1 MRRQRAAART
11 ADKLHK
17 ESAETMLLPEGKE
30 LIQSQT
36 GRFRPYL
43 WCAVSGILLLLEC
56 GGLLGMAVSGWCLPA
71 DPIWWIPALILS
83 CLLFTGFYRWDKLEG
98 KRRYGVFL
106 FTLVYASVLFLTQD
120 AFTSGAKQFLNAA
133 VSAANQ
139 QYRSSVEL
147 FSVSGSASDLN
158 VFLAELTVLLAFVL
172 GAVTVWRPDALVLA
186 VIEFPLLAVFFL
198 FACSPSILPLF
209 ALMFA
214 ALGVLAA
221 SRSWRRRS
229 LWGGDGSEQRRRN
242 LECFENVQK
251 KVLLVVG
258 SAAFL
263 LSISA
268 FYLVSPV
275 LSVQLEK
282 AESAA
287 SRIETG
293 IMEQLLGL
301 LPQTGAGSILMTAET
316 EGRGVQDG
324 ALGDTDGY
332 AVGSLEDLK
341 VTVSEQPAETVY
353 LKGFIGS
360 SYGSNRWQGP
370 SEEHFKSAAMN
381 WRTEDDPMLYIQ
393 NLPFLRTMYAQGS
406 MSSGQDVADQPVTGE
421 PASGQQAAEM
431 TVERLNASSEYTYVP
446 YNAYLNE
453 YYELSGGDGAVLGQ
467 DVQDDIF
474 PFYAEADCSPVLE
487 AWDKNEE
494 NSSVLD
500 RTEASYD
507 AYTQQR
513 YLEVPDGLEDLQAV
527 CAEQDFQW
535 KDEDEWMKEQGLVP
549 EELEKIENFVITY
562 LNEHYTYDIHAGA
575 VPEGEDFLRYFLE
588 ESKTGYS
595 THFATAAVV
604 MFRMC
609 GVPAR
614 YVAGYAA
621 PAELFTAQPD
631 GTYTAVLQAD
641 NSHAW
646 AEVYEPGIGWKP
658 VETTPGALGTKQ
670 EVEMPR
676 TDQERKDPSAADESD
691 SIEPG
696 LLQKLTAFLSEGNLS
711 SVIVLME
718 ISVLVLGAAG
728 LISRRVMK
736 RRIYLGKKKKAG
748 VNENIRNVFCG
759 FYELLLYAG
768 LPESV
773 HSDDP
778 DFCEKALQICAGSGR
793 SAGGAQQGCETVG
806 RDEIAELYMLTLRA
820 VYGREQCGGK
830 ELIKARK
837 ISGKAAASAKR
848 GLRPA
853 KRIRAFLWEGF

>member
-1 MRRQRAAART
+1 
-11 ADKLHK
+11 
-17 ESAETMLLPEGKE
+17 MLMLEGKE

-36 GRFRPYL
+36 GKFRPYL
-43 WCAVSGILLLLEC
+43 WCAVSCILLLHEC
-56 GGLLGMAVSGWCLPA
+56 GGLLGIAVSGWNMPA
-71 DPIWWIPALILS
+71 DPIWWMPALILS

-106 FTLVYASVLFLTQD
+106 FVLVYAVVLFLTQN

-139 QYRSSVEL
+139 QYHSSVEL
-147 FSVSGSASDLN
+147 FSVSGSAADLN
-158 VFLAELTVLLAFVL
+158 LFLAELTVLLAFVL
-172 GAVTVWRPDALVLA
+172 GAVVVWRPDALVLA

-198 FACSPSILPLF
+198 FAGSPSILPLF

-214 ALGVLAA
+214 TLGVLAA
-221 SRSWRRRS
+221 SRSWQRKR
-229 LWGGDGSEQRRRN
+229 LWGEDGSEQRRRN

-251 KVLLVVG
+251 KVLLVAG

-263 LSISA
+263 LSIFA
-268 FYLVSPV
+268 FYLVRPA
-275 LSVQLEK
+275 LSLQLEK
-282 AESAA
+282 AESTA

-341 VTVSEQPAETVY
+341 VTVSEQPADTVY

-360 SYGSNRWQGP
+360 SYGSNRWQAP
-370 SEEHFKSAAMN
+370 SEERFKSAAMN
-381 WRTEDDPMLYIQ
+381 WHTEDDPTLYIQ
-393 NLPFLRTMYAQGS
+393 NLPFLRTMYAQEALS
-406 MSSGQDVADQPVTGE
+406 ADQPA
-421 PASGQQAAEM
+421 ASEM
-431 TVERLNASSEYTYVP
+431 TVERMNASSEYTYVP

-474 PFYAEADCSPVLE
+474 SFYTEANCRSILE
-487 AWDKNEE
+487 EWNKSEE

-500 RTEASYD
+500 RTEGSYD
-507 AYTQQR
+507 AYTQQW
-513 YLEVPDGLEDLQAV
+513 YLEVPDGLDDLQEV
-527 CAEQDFQW
+527 CDAQGFKW
-535 KDEDEWMKEQGLVP
+535 KEEDEWMKEQGLIP

-562 LNEHYTYDIHAGA
+562 LNEHYTYDIHAEA

-631 GTYTAVLQAD
+631 GSYTAVLQAD

-646 AEVYEPGIGWKP
+646 VEVYEPEIGWKP
-658 VETTPGALGTKQ
+658 VETTPGALGMKQ

-676 TDQERKDPSAADESD
+676 TDQERKDSSAADGAD
-691 SIEPG
+691 SAEPG
-696 LLQKLTAFLSEGNLS
+696 LIQKLMAFLSEDNLG
-711 SVIVLME
+711 SVILLME
-718 ISVLVLGAAG
+718 MTVVILGTAG
-728 LISRRVMK
+728 LIVRRVIK
-736 RRIYLGKKKKAG
+736 RRVYLGKRKKAG
-748 VNENIRNVFCG
+748 TNENIRNVFRG

-768 LPESV
+768 MSESV

-778 DFCEKALQICAGSGR
+778 QFARKALRVCAGGGKSSGK
-793 SAGGAQQGCETVG
+793 SETVTQ
-806 RDEIAELYMLTLRA
+806 DEIEELYMMTLRA
-820 VYGREQCGGK
+820 VYGKEQCSDK
-830 ELIKARK
+830 ELIKSRK
-837 ISGKAAASAKR
+837 IFRKAAVSVKR
-848 GLRPA
+848 NLRPA
-853 KRIRAFLWEGF
+853 KRVWAFLWEGF

>member
-1 MRRQRAAART
+1 
-11 ADKLHK
+11 
-17 ESAETMLLPEGKE
+17 MLLLEGKE

-36 GRFRPYL
+36 GKFRPYL
-43 WCAVSGILLLLEC
+43 WCGVSCVLLLLEC
-56 GGLLGMAVSGWCLPA
+56 GGLLGIAVSGWNMPA
-71 DPIWWIPALILS
+71 DPIWWMPALILS

-106 FTLVYASVLFLTQD
+106 FVLVYAVVLFLTQN

-139 QYRSSVEL
+139 QYHSSVEL
-147 FSVSGSASDLN
+147 FSVSGSAADLN
-158 VFLAELTVLLAFVL
+158 LFLAELTVLLAFVL
-172 GAVTVWRPDALVLA
+172 GAVVVWRPDALVLA

-198 FACSPSILPLF
+198 FAGSPSILPLF

-214 ALGVLAA
+214 TLGVLAA
-221 SRSWRRRS
+221 SRSYRRGA
-229 LWGGDGSEQRRRN
+229 LWGEQGSGQRRRN

-251 KVLLVVG
+251 KVLLVAG

-263 LSISA
+263 LSIFA
-268 FYLVSPV
+268 FYLVRPA

-282 AESAA
+282 AESTV

-293 IMEQLLGL
+293 IMERLLGL

-332 AVGSLEDLK
+332 TVGSLEDLK
-341 VTVSEQPAETVY
+341 VTVSEQPADTVY

-360 SYGSNRWQGP
+360 SYGSNRWQSP
-370 SEEHFKSAAMN
+370 SEERFKSAAMN
-381 WRTEDDPMLYIQ
+381 WHTEDDPALYIQ
-393 NLPFLRTMYAQGS
+393 NLPFLRAMYAQES
-406 MSSGQDVADQPVTGE
+406 MSSGHAALDQPAPGE
-421 PASGQQAAEM
+421 SASGRLAAEM

-474 PFYAEADCSPVLE
+474 SFYTEADFRSILE
-487 AWDKNEE
+487 AWNENEE

-500 RTEASYD
+500 RTEGSYD
-507 AYTQQR
+507 AYTQQW
-513 YLEVPDGLEDLQAV
+513 YLEVPDGLDDLQEV
-527 CAEQDFQW
+527 CDAQGFKW
-535 KDEDEWMKEQGLVP
+535 KEEDEWMKEQGLIP
-549 EELEKIENFVITY
+549 EELEEIENFVVTY
-562 LNEHYTYDIHAGA
+562 LNEHYTYDIHAEA

-621 PAELFTAQPD
+621 PAELFTAQSD
-631 GTYTAVLQAD
+631 GFYTAVLQAD

-646 AEVYEPGIGWKP
+646 VEVYEPGIGWKP

-676 TDQERKDPSAADESD
+676 TDQDREENTAENTLDDSQGSFLQRLLSA
-691 SIEPG
+691 
-696 LLQKLTAFLSEGNLS
+696 LTDGNLS
-711 SVIVLME
+711 SVILLME
-718 ISVLVLGAAG
+718 MTVIFAGAAA
-728 LISRRVMK
+728 LVIRRKMK
-736 RRIYLGKKKKAG
+736 RRLYFGKKKKAG
-748 VNENIRNVFCG
+748 TNENIRNIFCG

-768 LPESV
+768 LPGNV

-778 DFCEKALQICAGSGR
+778 QFAGKALQVCAGGGKSSGK
-793 SAGGAQQGCETVG
+793 SETVTQ
-806 RDEIAELYMLTLRA
+806 DEIEELYSLTLRA
-820 VYGREQCGGK
+820 VYNNEQCSDK
-830 ELIKARK
+830 ELIKSRN
-837 ISGKAAASAKR
+837 IFRKAAASVKR
-848 GLRPA
+848 NLRPA
-853 KRIRAFLWEGF
+853 KRIWAFLWEGF

>member
-1 MRRQRAAART
+1 MRHTEKRGGSRLRRQGAAAQT

-17 ESAETMLLPEGKE
+17 ESAETMLLLEGKE

-36 GRFRPYL
+36 GKFRPYL
-43 WCAVSGILLLLEC
+43 WCAVSCVLLLLEC
-56 GGLLGMAVSGWCLPA
+56 GGLLGIAVSGWNMPA
-71 DPIWWIPALILS
+71 DPLWWMPALILS
-83 CLLFTGFYRWDKLEG
+83 CLLFTGFCRWDKLEG

-106 FTLVYASVLFLTQD
+106 FVLVYAVVLFLTQN

-139 QYRSSVEL
+139 QYHSSVEL
-147 FSVSGSASDLN
+147 FSVSGSVADLN
-158 VFLAELTVLLAFVL
+158 LFLAELTVLLAFVL
-172 GAVTVWRPDALVLA
+172 GAVVVWRPDALVLA

-198 FACSPSILPLF
+198 FAGSPSILPLF

-214 ALGVLAA
+214 TLGVLVA
-221 SRSWRRRS
+221 SRSWQRRS
-229 LWGGDGSEQRRRN
+229 LWGEDGSEQLRRN

-251 KVLLVVG
+251 KVLLVAG

-263 LSISA
+263 LSIFA
-268 FYLVSPV
+268 FYLVRPA
-275 LSVQLEK
+275 LSLQLEK
-282 AESAA
+282 AEGTA

-293 IMEQLLGL
+293 IMEQLLGQ

-341 VTVSEQPAETVY
+341 VTVSEQPADTVY

-360 SYGSNRWQGP
+360 SYGSNRWQSP
-370 SEEHFKSAAMN
+370 SEERFKSAMMN
-381 WRTEDDPMLYIQ
+381 WHTEDDPTLYIQ
-393 NLPFLRTMYAQGS
+393 NLPFLRTMYAQEALS
-406 MSSGQDVADQPVTGE
+406 ADQP
-421 PASGQQAAEM
+421 AAAEM

-474 PFYAEADCSPVLE
+474 FFYTETDCRSILE
-487 AWDKNEE
+487 EWNKSEE
-494 NSSVLD
+494 NSSVLN
-500 RTEASYD
+500 RTEGSYD
-507 AYTQQR
+507 AYTQQW
-513 YLEVPDGLEDLQAV
+513 YLEVLDGLDNLQEV
-527 CAEQDFQW
+527 CDAQGFKW
-535 KDEDEWMKEQGLVP
+535 KEEDEWMKEQGLIP

-562 LNEHYTYDIHAGA
+562 LNEHYTYDIHAEA

-621 PAELFTAQPD
+621 PTQLFTAQPD
-631 GTYTAVLQAD
+631 GFYTAVLQAD

-646 AEVYEPGIGWKP
+646 VEVYEPEIGWKP
-658 VETTPGALGTKQ
+658 VETTPGALGMKQ
-670 EVEMPR
+670 EVKMPR
-676 TDQERKDPSAADESD
+676 TDQEREESTVENTPDDSRNSFMQRLLSA
-691 SIEPG
+691 
-696 LLQKLTAFLSEGNLS
+696 LTDGNLS
-711 SVIVLME
+711 SVILLME
-718 ISVLVLGAAG
+718 MTVIFAGAAVLV
-728 LISRRVMK
+728 IRRKMK
-736 RRIYLGKKKKAG
+736 RRLYLGKKKKAG
-748 VNENIRNVFCG
+748 TNENISNIFCG

-768 LPESV
+768 LPGDV

-778 DFCEKALQICAGSGR
+778 QFAGKAMRVCAGDGKSSGK
-793 SAGGAQQGCETVG
+793 SETVTQ
-806 RDEIAELYMLTLRA
+806 DEIVELYTLTLKA
-820 VYGREQCGGK
+820 VYDKGQCSEK
-830 ELIKARK
+830 ELIKSRK
-837 ISGKAAASAKR
+837 VFRKAAASVKR
-848 GLRPA
+848 NLRPE
-853 KRIRAFLWEGF
+853 KRIWAFLWEGF

>member
-1 MRRQRAAART
+1 MRRQGAAAQT

-17 ESAETMLLPEGKE
+17 ESAETMLMLEGKE

-36 GRFRPYL
+36 GKFRPYL
-43 WCAVSGILLLLEC
+43 WCAVSCILLLLEC
-56 GGLLGMAVSGWCLPA
+56 GGLLGIAVSGWNMPA
-71 DPIWWIPALILS
+71 DPIWWMPALILS

-106 FTLVYASVLFLTQD
+106 FVLVYAVVLFLTQN

-139 QYRSSVEL
+139 QYHSSVEL
-147 FSVSGSASDLN
+147 FSVSGSAADLN
-158 VFLAELTVLLAFVL
+158 LFLAELTVLLAFVL
-172 GAVTVWRPDALVLA
+172 GAVVVWRPDALVLA

-198 FACSPSILPLF
+198 FAGSPSILPLF

-214 ALGVLAA
+214 TLGVLAA
-221 SRSWRRRS
+221 SRSWQRKR
-229 LWGGDGSEQRRRN
+229 LWGEDGSEQRRRN

-251 KVLLVVG
+251 KVLLVAG

-263 LSISA
+263 LSIFA
-268 FYLVSPV
+268 FYLVRPA
-275 LSVQLEK
+275 LSLQLEK
-282 AESAA
+282 AESTA

-341 VTVSEQPAETVY
+341 VTVSEQPADTVY

-360 SYGSNRWQGP
+360 SYGSNRWQAP
-370 SEEHFKSAAMN
+370 SEERFKSAAMN
-381 WRTEDDPMLYIQ
+381 WHTEDDPTLYIQ
-393 NLPFLRTMYAQGS
+393 NLPFLRTMYAQEALS
-406 MSSGQDVADQPVTGE
+406 ADQPA
-421 PASGQQAAEM
+421 ASEM
-431 TVERLNASSEYTYVP
+431 TVERMNASSEYTYVP

-474 PFYAEADCSPVLE
+474 SFYTEANCRSILE
-487 AWDKNEE
+487 EWNKSEE

-500 RTEASYD
+500 RTEGSYD
-507 AYTQQR
+507 AYTQQW
-513 YLEVPDGLEDLQAV
+513 YLEVPDGLDDLQEV
-527 CAEQDFQW
+527 CDAQGFKW
-535 KDEDEWMKEQGLVP
+535 KEEDEWMKEQGLIP

-562 LNEHYTYDIHAGA
+562 LNEHYTYDIHAEA

-631 GTYTAVLQAD
+631 GSYTAVLQAD

-646 AEVYEPGIGWKP
+646 VEVYEPEIGWKP
-658 VETTPGALGTKQ
+658 VETTPGALGMKQ

-676 TDQERKDPSAADESD
+676 TDQEREESTAENTPDDSRNSFMQRLLSA
-691 SIEPG
+691 
-696 LLQKLTAFLSEGNLS
+696 LTDGNLS
-711 SVIVLME
+711 SVILLME
-718 ISVLVLGAAG
+718 MTVIFAGAAVLV
-728 LISRRVMK
+728 IRRKMK
-736 RRIYLGKKKKAG
+736 RRLYLGKKKKAG
-748 VNENIRNVFCG
+748 TNENIRNIFCG

-768 LPESV
+768 LPGDV

-778 DFCEKALQICAGSGR
+778 QFAGKAMRVCAGDGKSSGK
-793 SAGGAQQGCETVG
+793 SETVT
-806 RDEIAELYMLTLRA
+806 RDEIVELYTLTLKA
-820 VYGREQCGGK
+820 VYDKGQCSEK
-830 ELIKARK
+830 ELIKSRK
-837 ISGKAAASAKR
+837 VFRKAAASVKR
-848 GLRPA
+848 NLRPE
-853 KRIRAFLWEGF
+853 KRIWAFLWEGF

>member
-1 MRRQRAAART
+1 
-11 ADKLHK
+11 
-17 ESAETMLLPEGKE
+17 MLMLEGKE

-36 GRFRPYL
+36 GKFRPYL
-43 WCAVSGILLLLEC
+43 WCAVSCILLLLEC
-56 GGLLGMAVSGWCLPA
+56 GGLLGIAVSGWNMPA
-71 DPIWWIPALILS
+71 DPIWWMPALILS

-106 FTLVYASVLFLTQD
+106 FVLVYAVVLFLTQN

-139 QYRSSVEL
+139 QYHSSVEL
-147 FSVSGSASDLN
+147 FSVSGSAADLN
-158 VFLAELTVLLAFVL
+158 LFLAELTVLFAFVL
-172 GAVTVWRPDALVLA
+172 GAVIVWRPDALVLA

-198 FACSPSILPLF
+198 FAGSPSILPLF

-214 ALGVLAA
+214 TLGVLAA
-221 SRSWRRRS
+221 SRSWQRRS
-229 LWGGDGSEQRRRN
+229 LWGEDGSEQRRRN

-251 KVLLVVG
+251 KVLLVAG

-263 LSISA
+263 LSIFA
-268 FYLVSPV
+268 FYLVRPA
-275 LSVQLEK
+275 LSLQLEK
-282 AESAA
+282 AESTA

-341 VTVSEQPAETVY
+341 VTVSEQPADTVY

-360 SYGSNRWQGP
+360 SYGSNRWQSP
-370 SEEHFKSAAMN
+370 SEERFKRAAMN
-381 WRTEDDPMLYIQ
+381 WQTEDDPTLYIQ
-393 NLPFLRTMYAQGS
+393 NLPFLRTMYAQEALS
-406 MSSGQDVADQPVTGE
+406 ADQPA
-421 PASGQQAAEM
+421 ASEM
-431 TVERLNASSEYTYVP
+431 TVERMNASSEYTYVP

-474 PFYAEADCSPVLE
+474 SFYTEANCRSILE
-487 AWDKNEE
+487 EWNKSEE

-500 RTEASYD
+500 RTEGSYD
-507 AYTQQR
+507 AYTQQW
-513 YLEVPDGLEDLQAV
+513 YLEVPDGLDDLQEV
-527 CAEQDFQW
+527 CDAQGFKW
-535 KDEDEWMKEQGLVP
+535 KEEDEWMKEQGLIP

-562 LNEHYTYDIHAGA
+562 LNEHYTYDIHAEA

-631 GTYTAVLQAD
+631 GSYTAVLQAD

-646 AEVYEPGIGWKP
+646 VEVYEPEIGWKP
-658 VETTPGALGTKQ
+658 VETTPGALGMKQ

-676 TDQERKDPSAADESD
+676 TDQERKDSSAADGAD
-691 SIEPG
+691 SAEPG
-696 LLQKLTAFLSEGNLS
+696 LIQKLMAFLSEDNLG
-711 SVIVLME
+711 SVILLME
-718 ISVLVLGAAG
+718 MTVVILGTAG
-728 LISRRVMK
+728 LIVRRVIK
-736 RRIYLGKKKKAG
+736 RRVYLGKRKKAG
-748 VNENIRNVFCG
+748 TNENIRNVFRG

-768 LPESV
+768 MSESV

-778 DFCEKALQICAGSGR
+778 QFARKALRVCAGGGKSSGK
-793 SAGGAQQGCETVG
+793 SETVTQ
-806 RDEIAELYMLTLRA
+806 DEIEELYMMTLRA
-820 VYGREQCGGK
+820 VYGKEQCSDK
-830 ELIKARK
+830 ELIKSRK
-837 ISGKAAASAKR
+837 IFRKAAVSVKR
-848 GLRPA
+848 NLRPA
-853 KRIRAFLWEGF
+853 KRVWAFLWEGF

>member
-1 MRRQRAAART
+1 
-11 ADKLHK
+11 
-17 ESAETMLLPEGKE
+17 MLLLEGKE

-36 GRFRPYL
+36 GKFRPYL
-43 WCAVSGILLLLEC
+43 WCGVSCVLLLLEC
-56 GGLLGMAVSGWCLPA
+56 GGLLGIAVSGWNMPA
-71 DPIWWIPALILS
+71 DPIWWMPALILS

-106 FTLVYASVLFLTQD
+106 FVLVYAVVLFLTQN

-139 QYRSSVEL
+139 QYHSSVEL
-147 FSVSGSASDLN
+147 FSVSGSAADLN
-158 VFLAELTVLLAFVL
+158 LFLAELTVLLAFVL
-172 GAVTVWRPDALVLA
+172 GAVVVWRPDALVLA

-198 FACSPSILPLF
+198 FAGSPSILPLF

-214 ALGVLAA
+214 TLGVLAA
-221 SRSWRRRS
+221 SRSYRRGA
-229 LWGGDGSEQRRRN
+229 LWGEQGSGQRRRN

-251 KVLLVVG
+251 KVLLVAG

-263 LSISA
+263 LSIFA
-268 FYLVSPV
+268 FYLVRPA

-282 AESAA
+282 AESTA

-293 IMEQLLGL
+293 IMERLLGL

-341 VTVSEQPAETVY
+341 VTVSGQPTDTVY

-360 SYGSNRWQGP
+360 SYGSNRWQSP
-370 SEEHFKSAAMN
+370 SEERFKSAAMN
-381 WRTEDDPMLYIQ
+381 WHTEDDPTLYIQ
-393 NLPFLRTMYAQGS
+393 NLPFLRTMYAQES
-406 MSSGQDVADQPVTGE
+406 MSSGHAALDQPAPGE
-421 PASGQQAAEM
+421 SASGRLAAEM

-474 PFYAEADCSPVLE
+474 SFYTEADCRSILE
-487 AWDKNEE
+487 AWNENEE
-494 NSSVLD
+494 NSGVLD
-500 RTEASYD
+500 RTEGAYD
-507 AYTQQR
+507 AYTQQW
-513 YLEVPDGLEDLQAV
+513 YLEVPDGLDDLQEV
-527 CAEQDFQW
+527 CDAQGFKW
-535 KDEDEWMKEQGLVP
+535 KEDEWMKEQGLIP
-549 EELEKIENFVITY
+549 EELEEIENFVVTY
-562 LNEHYTYDIHAGA
+562 LNEHYTYDIHAEA

-621 PAELFTAQPD
+621 PAELFTAQSD
-631 GTYTAVLQAD
+631 GFYTAVLQAD

-646 AEVYEPGIGWKP
+646 VEVYEPGIGWKP

-793 SAGGAQQGCETVG
+793 SAGGAQRGCETVG

>member
-1 MRRQRAAART
+1 
-11 ADKLHK
+11 
-17 ESAETMLLPEGKE
+17 MLLIEGKE
-30 LIQSQT
+30 LIQLQS
-36 GRFRPYL
+36 GKFHPYL
-43 WCAVSGILLLLEC
+43 WCAVSCILLLLEC
-56 GGLLGMAVSGWCLPA
+56 GGLLGIAVSGWNLPA
-71 DPIWWIPALILS
+71 DPVWWIPALLLS
-83 CLLFTGFYRWDKLEG
+83 SLLFTGFYRWDKLEG

-106 FTLVYASVLFLTQD
+106 FVLVYAIVLFLTQN
-120 AFTSGAKQFLNAA
+120 AFTAGAKQFLNAA

-139 QYRSSVEL
+139 QYHSSVEL
-147 FSVSGSASDLN
+147 LSVSGSAADLN
-158 VFLAELTVLLAFVL
+158 VFLAELTVLLVFVL
-172 GAVTVWRPDALVLA
+172 GTVVVWRPDALVLA
-186 VIEFPLLAVFFL
+186 ALEFPLLAGFFL
-198 FACSPSILPLF
+198 FACSPSVLPLF

-214 ALGVLAA
+214 TLGVLAA
-221 SRSWRRRS
+221 SRSWQRRS
-229 LWGGDGSEQRRRN
+229 LWGEEGSGQQRGN

-251 KVLLVVG
+251 KVLLVAG
-258 SAAFL
+258 SAALL
-263 LSISA
+263 LSIFA
-268 FYLVSPV
+268 FYLVRPV

-282 AESAA
+282 AESTA

-301 LPQTGAGSILMTAET
+301 LPQTGAGSVLMTAET

-341 VTVSEQPAETVY
+341 VTVSGQPTDTVY
-353 LKGFIGS
+353 LKGFVGS
-360 SYGSNRWQGP
+360 SYGSNRWQSP
-370 SEEHFKSAAMN
+370 SEERFKSAAMN
-381 WRTEDDPMLYIQ
+381 WHTEDDPALYIQ
-393 NLPFLRTMYAQGS
+393 NLPFLRTMYAQES
-406 MSSGQDVADQPVTGE
+406 M
-421 PASGQQAAEM
+421 ASGQAASDRSTAEM
-431 TVERLNASSEYTYVP
+431 TVERLNASPEYTYVP

-453 YYELSGGDGAVLGQ
+453 YYELSGGDGAVMGQ
-467 DVQDDIF
+467 SVQDDIF
-474 PFYAEADCSPVLE
+474 SFYTEAQCSSTLE
-487 AWDKNEE
+487 AWNKSKE

-507 AYTQQR
+507 AYTQQW
-513 YLEVPDGLEDLQAV
+513 YLEVPDGLDNLKEV
-527 CAEQDFQW
+527 CDAQDFKW
-535 KDEDEWMKEQGLVP
+535 KDEDEWMKEQGLIP

-562 LNEHYTYDIHAGA
+562 LNEHYTYDIHTGA

-646 AEVYEPGIGWKP
+646 VEVYEPGIGWKP

-676 TDQERKDPSAADESD
+676 TDQDRKDPSAADGSD
-691 SIEPG
+691 SADPG
-696 LLQKLTAFLSEGNLS
+696 RLQKLISFLSEDHLS
-711 SVIVLME
+711 SVIILME
-718 ISVLVLGAAG
+718 MSLLLLGTAG
-728 LISRRVMK
+728 LIGRRVMK
-736 RRIYLGKKKKAG
+736 RRVYLGKKKKAD
-748 VNENIRNVFCG
+748 VNENIRNVFYG

-778 DFCEKALQICAGSGR
+778 EFCTKALQICAGSGK
-793 SAGGAQQGCETVG
+793 SAGGAQQGYETVG
-806 RDEIAELYMLTLRA
+806 GDEIAELYMLTLRA
-820 VYGREQCGGK
+820 VYGREQCSGK

-848 GLRPA
+848 GLGPA
-853 KRIRAFLWEGF
+853 KRIRGFLWEGF

>member
-1 MRRQRAAART
+1 
-11 ADKLHK
+11 
-17 ESAETMLLPEGKE
+17 MLLLEGKE

-36 GRFRPYL
+36 GKFRPYL
-43 WCAVSGILLLLEC
+43 WCAVSCVLLLLEC
-56 GGLLGMAVSGWCLPA
+56 GGLLGIAVSGWNMPA
-71 DPIWWIPALILS
+71 DPLWWMPALILS

-106 FTLVYASVLFLTQD
+106 FVLVYAVVLFLTQN

-139 QYRSSVEL
+139 QYHSSVEL
-147 FSVSGSASDLN
+147 FSVSGSVADLN
-158 VFLAELTVLLAFVL
+158 LFLAELTVLLAFVL
-172 GAVTVWRPDALVLA
+172 GAVVVWRPDALVLA

-198 FACSPSILPLF
+198 FAGSPSILPLF

-214 ALGVLAA
+214 TLGVLAA
-221 SRSWRRRS
+221 SRFWQRRS
-229 LWGGDGSEQRRRN
+229 LWGEDGSEQRRRN

-251 KVLLVVG
+251 KVLLVAG

-263 LSISA
+263 LSIFA
-268 FYLVSPV
+268 FYLVRPT
-275 LSVQLEK
+275 LSLQLEK
-282 AESAA
+282 AEGTA

-293 IMEQLLGL
+293 IMEQLLGQ

-341 VTVSEQPAETVY
+341 VTVSEQPADTVY

-360 SYGSNRWQGP
+360 SYGSNRWQSP
-370 SEEHFKSAAMN
+370 SEERFKSAMMN
-381 WRTEDDPMLYIQ
+381 WHTEDDPTLYIQ
-393 NLPFLRTMYAQGS
+393 NLPFLRTMYAQEALS
-406 MSSGQDVADQPVTGE
+406 ADQP
-421 PASGQQAAEM
+421 AAAEM

-474 PFYAEADCSPVLE
+474 SFYTETDCRSILE
-487 AWDKNEE
+487 EWNKSEE
-494 NSSVLD
+494 NSSVLN
-500 RTEASYD
+500 RTEGSYD
-507 AYTQQR
+507 AYTQQW
-513 YLEVPDGLEDLQAV
+513 YLEVPDGLDDLQEV
-527 CAEQDFQW
+527 CDAQGFKW
-535 KDEDEWMKEQGLVP
+535 KEEDEWMKEQGLIP

-562 LNEHYTYDIHAGA
+562 LNEHYTYDIHAEA

-621 PAELFTAQPD
+621 PAQLFTAQPD
-631 GTYTAVLQAD
+631 GSYTAVLQAD

-646 AEVYEPGIGWKP
+646 VEVYEPEIGWKP
-658 VETTPGALGTKQ
+658 VETTPGALGMKQ

-676 TDQERKDPSAADESD
+676 TDQEREESTAENTPDDSRNSFMQRLLSA
-691 SIEPG
+691 
-696 LLQKLTAFLSEGNLS
+696 LTDGNLS
-711 SVIVLME
+711 SVILLME
-718 ISVLVLGAAG
+718 MTVIFAGAAVLV
-728 LISRRVMK
+728 IRRKMK
-736 RRIYLGKKKKAG
+736 RRLYLGKKKKAG
-748 VNENIRNVFCG
+748 TNENISNIFCG

-768 LPESV
+768 LPGDV

-778 DFCEKALQICAGSGR
+778 QFAGKAMRVCAGDGKSSGK
-793 SAGGAQQGCETVG
+793 SETVTQ
-806 RDEIAELYMLTLRA
+806 DEIVELYTLTLKA
-820 VYGREQCGGK
+820 VYDKGQCSEK
-830 ELIKARK
+830 ELIKSRK
-837 ISGKAAASAKR
+837 VFRKAAASVKR
-848 GLRPA
+848 NLRPE
-853 KRIRAFLWEGF
+853 KRIWAFLWEGF

>member
-1 MRRQRAAART
+1 
-11 ADKLHK
+11 
-17 ESAETMLLPEGKE
+17 MLLLEGKE

-36 GRFRPYL
+36 GKFRPYL
-43 WCAVSGILLLLEC
+43 WCAVSCILLLLEC
-56 GGLLGMAVSGWCLPA
+56 GGLLGIAVSGWNMPA
-71 DPIWWIPALILS
+71 DPIWWMPALILS

-106 FTLVYASVLFLTQD
+106 FVLVYAVVLFLTQN

-139 QYRSSVEL
+139 QYHSSVEL
-147 FSVSGSASDLN
+147 FSVSGSAADLN
-158 VFLAELTVLLAFVL
+158 LFLAELTVLFAFVL
-172 GAVTVWRPDALVLA
+172 GAVIVWRPDALVLA

-198 FACSPSILPLF
+198 FAGSPSILPLF

-214 ALGVLAA
+214 TLGVLAA
-221 SRSWRRRS
+221 SRSWQRRS
-229 LWGGDGSEQRRRN
+229 LWGEDGSEQRRRN

-251 KVLLVVG
+251 KVLLVAG
-258 SAAFL
+258 LAAFL
-263 LSISA
+263 LSIFA
-268 FYLVSPV
+268 FYLVRPA
-275 LSVQLEK
+275 LSLQLEK
-282 AESAA
+282 AESTA

-341 VTVSEQPAETVY
+341 VTVSEQPADTVY

-360 SYGSNRWQGP
+360 SYGSNRWQAP
-370 SEEHFKSAAMN
+370 SEERFKSAAMN
-381 WRTEDDPMLYIQ
+381 WHTEDDPTLYIQ
-393 NLPFLRTMYAQGS
+393 NLPFLRTMYAQEALS
-406 MSSGQDVADQPVTGE
+406 ADQPA
-421 PASGQQAAEM
+421 ASEM
-431 TVERLNASSEYTYVP
+431 TVEGMNASSEYTYVP

-474 PFYAEADCSPVLE
+474 SFYTEANCRSILE
-487 AWDKNEE
+487 EWNKSEE

-500 RTEASYD
+500 RTEGSYD
-507 AYTQQR
+507 AYTQQW
-513 YLEVPDGLEDLQAV
+513 YLEVPDGLDDLQEV
-527 CAEQDFQW
+527 CDAQGFKWRE
-535 KDEDEWMKEQGLVP
+535 EDEWMKEQGLIP

-562 LNEHYTYDIHAGA
+562 LNEHYTYDIHAEA

-631 GTYTAVLQAD
+631 GSYTAVLQAD

-646 AEVYEPGIGWKP
+646 VEVYEPEIGWKP
-658 VETTPGALGTKQ
+658 VETTPGALGMKQ

-676 TDQERKDPSAADESD
+676 TDQERKDSSAADGAD
-691 SIEPG
+691 SAEPG
-696 LLQKLTAFLSEGNLS
+696 LIQKLMAFLSEDNLG
-711 SVIVLME
+711 SVILLME
-718 ISVLVLGAAG
+718 MTVVILGTAG
-728 LISRRVMK
+728 LIVRRVIK
-736 RRIYLGKKKKAG
+736 RRVYLGKRKKAG
-748 VNENIRNVFCG
+748 TNENIRNVFRG

-768 LPESV
+768 MSESV

-778 DFCEKALQICAGSGR
+778 QFARKALRVCAGGGKSSGK
-793 SAGGAQQGCETVG
+793 SETVTQ
-806 RDEIAELYMLTLRA
+806 DEIEELYMMTLRA
-820 VYGREQCGGK
+820 VYGKEQCSDK
-830 ELIKARK
+830 ELIKSRK
-837 ISGKAAASAKR
+837 IFRKAAVSVKR
-848 GLRPA
+848 NLRPA
-853 KRIRAFLWEGF
+853 KRVWAFLWEGF

>member
-1 MRRQRAAART
+1 
-11 ADKLHK
+11 
-17 ESAETMLLPEGKE
+17 MLMLEGKE

-36 GRFRPYL
+36 GKFRPYL
-43 WCAVSGILLLLEC
+43 WCAVSCILLLLEC
-56 GGLLGMAVSGWCLPA
+56 GGLLGIAVSGWNMPA
-71 DPIWWIPALILS
+71 DPIWWMPALILS

-106 FTLVYASVLFLTQD
+106 FVLVYAVVLFLTQN

-139 QYRSSVEL
+139 QYHSSVEL
-147 FSVSGSASDLN
+147 FSVSGSAADLN
-158 VFLAELTVLLAFVL
+158 LFLAELTVLLAFVL
-172 GAVTVWRPDALVLA
+172 GAVVVWRPDALVLA

-198 FACSPSILPLF
+198 FAGSPSILPLF

-214 ALGVLAA
+214 TLGVLAA
-221 SRSWRRRS
+221 SRSWQRKR
-229 LWGGDGSEQRRRN
+229 LWGEDGSEQRRRN

-251 KVLLVVG
+251 KVLLVAG

-263 LSISA
+263 LSIFA
-268 FYLVSPV
+268 FYLVRPA
-275 LSVQLEK
+275 LSLQLEK
-282 AESAA
+282 AESTA

-341 VTVSEQPAETVY
+341 VTVSEQPADTVY

-360 SYGSNRWQGP
+360 SYGSNRWQAP
-370 SEEHFKSAAMN
+370 SEERFKSAAMN
-381 WRTEDDPMLYIQ
+381 WHTEDDPTLYIQ
-393 NLPFLRTMYAQGS
+393 NLPFLRTMYAQEALS
-406 MSSGQDVADQPVTGE
+406 ADQPA
-421 PASGQQAAEM
+421 ASEM
-431 TVERLNASSEYTYVP
+431 TVERMNASSEYTYVP

-474 PFYAEADCSPVLE
+474 SFYTEANCRSILE
-487 AWDKNEE
+487 EWNKSEE

-500 RTEASYD
+500 RTEGSYD
-507 AYTQQR
+507 AYTQQW
-513 YLEVPDGLEDLQAV
+513 YLEVPDGLDDLQEV
-527 CAEQDFQW
+527 CDAQGFKW
-535 KDEDEWMKEQGLVP
+535 KEEDEWMKEQGLIP

-562 LNEHYTYDIHAGA
+562 LNEHYTYDIHAEA

-631 GTYTAVLQAD
+631 GSYTAVLQAD

-646 AEVYEPGIGWKP
+646 VEVYEPEIGWKP
-658 VETTPGALGTKQ
+658 VETTPGALGMKQ

-676 TDQERKDPSAADESD
+676 TDQERKDSSAADGAD
-691 SIEPG
+691 SAEPG
-696 LLQKLTAFLSEGNLS
+696 LIQKLMAFLSEDNLG
-711 SVIVLME
+711 SVILLME
-718 ISVLVLGAAG
+718 MTVVILGTAG
-728 LISRRVMK
+728 LIVRRVIK
-736 RRIYLGKKKKAG
+736 RRVYLGKRKKAG
-748 VNENIRNVFCG
+748 INENIRNVFRG

-768 LPESV
+768 MSESV

-778 DFCEKALQICAGSGR
+778 QFARKALRVCAGGGKSSGK
-793 SAGGAQQGCETVG
+793 SETVTQ
-806 RDEIAELYMLTLRA
+806 DEIEELYMMTLRA
-820 VYGREQCGGK
+820 VYGKEQCSDK
-830 ELIKARK
+830 ELIKSRK
-837 ISGKAAASAKR
+837 IFRKAAVSVKR
-848 GLRPA
+848 NLRPA
-853 KRIRAFLWEGF
+853 KRVWAFLWEGF

>member
-1 MRRQRAAART
+1 
-11 ADKLHK
+11 
-17 ESAETMLLPEGKE
+17 MLLLEGKE
-30 LIQSQT
+30 LIQLQT
-36 GRFRPYL
+36 GKFRPYL
-43 WCAVSGILLLLEC
+43 WCAVSCVLLLLEC
-56 GGLLGMAVSGWCLPA
+56 GGLLGIAVSGWNMPA
-71 DPIWWIPALILS
+71 DALWWMPALILS

-106 FTLVYASVLFLTQD
+106 FVLVYAVVLFLTQN

-139 QYRSSVEL
+139 QYHSSVEL
-147 FSVSGSASDLN
+147 FSVSGSVADLN
-158 VFLAELTVLLAFVL
+158 LFLAELTVLLAFVL
-172 GAVTVWRPDALVLA
+172 GAVVVWRPDALVLA

-198 FACSPSILPLF
+198 FAGSPSILPLF

-214 ALGVLAA
+214 TLGVLAA
-221 SRSWRRRS
+221 SRSWQRRS
-229 LWGGDGSEQRRRN
+229 LWGEDGSEQRRRN

-251 KVLLVVG
+251 KVLLVAG

-263 LSISA
+263 LSIFA
-268 FYLVSPV
+268 FYLVRPA
-275 LSVQLEK
+275 LSLQLEK
-282 AESAA
+282 AEGTA

-293 IMEQLLGL
+293 IMEQLLGQ

-324 ALGDTDGY
+324 VLGDTDGY

-341 VTVSEQPAETVY
+341 VTVSEQPADTVY

-360 SYGSNRWQGP
+360 SYGSNRWQSP
-370 SEEHFKSAAMN
+370 SEERFKSAMMN
-381 WRTEDDPMLYIQ
+381 WHTEDDPTLYIQ
-393 NLPFLRTMYAQGS
+393 NLPFLRTMYAQEALS
-406 MSSGQDVADQPVTGE
+406 ADQP
-421 PASGQQAAEM
+421 AAAEM

-474 PFYAEADCSPVLE
+474 SFYTETDCRSILE
-487 AWDKNEE
+487 EWNKSEE

-500 RTEASYD
+500 RTEGSYD
-507 AYTQQR
+507 AYTQQW
-513 YLEVPDGLEDLQAV
+513 YLEVPDGLDDLQEV
-527 CAEQDFQW
+527 CDAQGFKW
-535 KDEDEWMKEQGLVP
+535 KEEDEWMKEQGLIP

-562 LNEHYTYDIHAGA
+562 LNEHYTYDIHAEA

-621 PAELFTAQPD
+621 PAQLFTAQPD
-631 GTYTAVLQAD
+631 GSYTAVLQAD

-646 AEVYEPGIGWKP
+646 VEVYEPEISWKP
-658 VETTPGALGTKQ
+658 VETTPGALGMKQ

-676 TDQERKDPSAADESD
+676 TDQEREESTAENTPDDSRNSFMQRLLSA
-691 SIEPG
+691 
-696 LLQKLTAFLSEGNLS
+696 LTDGNLS
-711 SVIVLME
+711 SVILLME
-718 ISVLVLGAAG
+718 MTVIFAGAAVLV
-728 LISRRVMK
+728 IRRKMK
-736 RRIYLGKKKKAG
+736 RRLYLGKKKKAG
-748 VNENIRNVFCG
+748 TNENIRNIFCG

-768 LPESV
+768 LPGDV

-778 DFCEKALQICAGSGR
+778 QFAGKAMRVCAGDGKSSGK
-793 SAGGAQQGCETVG
+793 SETVTQ
-806 RDEIAELYMLTLRA
+806 DEIVELYTLTLKA
-820 VYGREQCGGK
+820 VYDKGQCSEK
-830 ELIKARK
+830 ELIKSRK
-837 ISGKAAASAKR
+837 VFRKAAASVKR
-848 GLRPA
+848 NLRPE
-853 KRIRAFLWEGF
+853 KRIWAFLWEGF

>member
-1 MRRQRAAART
+1 
-11 ADKLHK
+11 
-17 ESAETMLLPEGKE
+17 MLLLEGKA

-36 GRFRPYL
+36 GKFRPYL
-43 WCAVSGILLLLEC
+43 WCAVSCILLLLEC
-56 GGLLGMAVSGWCLPA
+56 GGLLGIAVSGWNMPA
-71 DPIWWIPALILS
+71 DPIWWMSALLLS

-106 FTLVYASVLFLTQD
+106 FMLAYAAVLFLAQD

-147 FSVSGSASDLN
+147 FSVSGSAADLN
-158 VFLAELTVLLAFVL
+158 VFLAELTVLLAFIL
-172 GAVTVWRPDALVLA
+172 GAVVVWRPDVLMLA
-186 VIEFPLLAVFFL
+186 AIEFPLLAGSFL
-198 FACSPSILPLF
+198 FACSPSIFPLF

-214 ALGVLAA
+214 TLGVLAA
-221 SRSWRRRS
+221 SRSWQRRS
-229 LWGGDGSEQRRRN
+229 LWGEEGSGQRRRN

-268 FYLVSPV
+268 FYLVRPV

-282 AESAA
+282 AESTA

-393 NLPFLRTMYAQGS
+393 NLPFLRTMYAQ
-406 MSSGQDVADQPVTGE
+406 
-421 PASGQQAAEM
+421 ASVRPAAEM

-474 PFYAEADCSPVLE
+474 SFYAEADCSPILE

-513 YLEVPDGLEDLQAV
+513 YLEVPDGLEELQAV
-527 CAEQDFQW
+527 CDEQDFQW
-535 KDEDEWMKEQGLVP
+535 KDEDEWMKEQGVIP

-646 AEVYEPGIGWKP
+646 AEVYEPGVGWKP

-676 TDQERKDPSAADESD
+676 TDQEREDTSAADGPD
-691 SIEPG
+691 SADEG
-696 LLQKLTAFLSEGNLS
+696 RLQKLIAFLSEDDLN
-711 SVIVLME
+711 SVIILME
-718 ISVLVLGAAG
+718 AAVLLLGAAG
-728 LISRRVMK
+728 LICRRAMK

-748 VNENIRNVFCG
+748 VNENIRNIFCG

-778 DFCEKALQICAGSGR
+778 EFCTEALRICAGSGR

-806 RDEIAELYMLTLRA
+806 RDELAELYRLTLRA
-820 VYGREQCGGK
+820 VYGGEQCSGK

>member
-1 MRRQRAAART
+1 MRRQGAAAQT

-17 ESAETMLLPEGKE
+17 ESAETMLMLEGKE

-36 GRFRPYL
+36 GKFRPYL
-43 WCAVSGILLLLEC
+43 WCAVSCILLLLEC
-56 GGLLGMAVSGWCLPA
+56 GGLLGIAVSGWNMPA
-71 DPIWWIPALILS
+71 DPIWWMPALILS

-106 FTLVYASVLFLTQD
+106 FVLVYAVVLFLTQN

-139 QYRSSVEL
+139 QYHSSVEL
-147 FSVSGSASDLN
+147 FSVSGSAADLN
-158 VFLAELTVLLAFVL
+158 LFLAELTVLFAFVL
-172 GAVTVWRPDALVLA
+172 GAVIVWRPDALVLA

-198 FACSPSILPLF
+198 FAGSPSILPLF

-214 ALGVLAA
+214 TLGVLAA
-221 SRSWRRRS
+221 SRSWQRRS
-229 LWGGDGSEQRRRN
+229 LWGEDGSEQRRRN

-251 KVLLVVG
+251 KVLLVAG

-263 LSISA
+263 LSIFA
-268 FYLVSPV
+268 FYLVRPA
-275 LSVQLEK
+275 LSLQLEK
-282 AESAA
+282 AESTA

-341 VTVSEQPAETVY
+341 VTVSEQPADTVY

-360 SYGSNRWQGP
+360 SYGSNRWQAP
-370 SEEHFKSAAMN
+370 SEERFKSAAMN
-381 WRTEDDPMLYIQ
+381 WHTEDDPTLYIQ
-393 NLPFLRTMYAQGS
+393 NLPFLRTMYAQEALS
-406 MSSGQDVADQPVTGE
+406 ADQPA
-421 PASGQQAAEM
+421 ASEM
-431 TVERLNASSEYTYVP
+431 TVEGMNASSEYTYVP

-474 PFYAEADCSPVLE
+474 SFYTEANCRSILE
-487 AWDKNEE
+487 EWNKSEE

-500 RTEASYD
+500 RTEGSYD
-507 AYTQQR
+507 AYTQQW
-513 YLEVPDGLEDLQAV
+513 YLEVPDGLDDLQEV
-527 CAEQDFQW
+527 CDAQGFKW
-535 KDEDEWMKEQGLVP
+535 KEEDEWMKEQGLIP

-562 LNEHYTYDIHAGA
+562 LNEHYTYDIHAEA

-631 GTYTAVLQAD
+631 GSYTAVLQAD

-646 AEVYEPGIGWKP
+646 VEVYEPEIGWKP
-658 VETTPGALGTKQ
+658 VETTPGALGMKQ

-676 TDQERKDPSAADESD
+676 TDQERKDSSAADGAD
-691 SIEPG
+691 SAEPG
-696 LLQKLTAFLSEGNLS
+696 LIQKLMAFLSEDNLG
-711 SVIVLME
+711 SVILLME
-718 ISVLVLGAAG
+718 MTVVILGTAG
-728 LISRRVMK
+728 LIVRRVIK
-736 RRIYLGKKKKAG
+736 RRVYLGKRKKAG
-748 VNENIRNVFCG
+748 TNENIRNVFRG

-768 LPESV
+768 MSESV

-778 DFCEKALQICAGSGR
+778 QFARKALRVCAGGGKSSGK
-793 SAGGAQQGCETVG
+793 SETVTQ
-806 RDEIAELYMLTLRA
+806 DEIEELYMMTLRA
-820 VYGREQCGGK
+820 VYGKEQCSDK
-830 ELIKARK
+830 ELIKSRK
-837 ISGKAAASAKR
+837 IFRKAAVSVKR
-848 GLRPA
+848 NLRPA
-853 KRIRAFLWEGF
+853 KRVWAFLWEGF

>member
-1 MRRQRAAART
+1 
-11 ADKLHK
+11 
-17 ESAETMLLPEGKE
+17 MLLLEGKE

-36 GRFRPYL
+36 GKFRPYL
-43 WCAVSGILLLLEC
+43 WCGVSCVLLLLEC
-56 GGLLGMAVSGWCLPA
+56 GGLLGIAVSGWNMPA
-71 DPIWWIPALILS
+71 DPIWWMPALILS

-106 FTLVYASVLFLTQD
+106 FVLVYAVVLFLTQN

-139 QYRSSVEL
+139 QYHSSVEL
-147 FSVSGSASDLN
+147 FSVSGSAADLN
-158 VFLAELTVLLAFVL
+158 LFLAELTVLLAFVL
-172 GAVTVWRPDALVLA
+172 GAVVVWRPDALVLA

-198 FACSPSILPLF
+198 FAGSPSILPLF

-214 ALGVLAA
+214 TLGVLAA
-221 SRSWRRRS
+221 SRSYRRGA
-229 LWGGDGSEQRRRN
+229 LWGEQGSGQRRRN

-251 KVLLVVG
+251 KVLLVAG

-263 LSISA
+263 LSIFA
-268 FYLVSPV
+268 FYLVRPA

-282 AESAA
+282 AESTA

-293 IMEQLLGL
+293 IMERLLGL

-341 VTVSEQPAETVY
+341 VTVSGQPTDTVY

-360 SYGSNRWQGP
+360 SYGSNRWQSP
-370 SEEHFKSAAMN
+370 SEERFKSAAMN
-381 WRTEDDPMLYIQ
+381 WHTEDDPTLYIQ
-393 NLPFLRTMYAQGS
+393 NLPFLRTMYAQES
-406 MSSGQDVADQPVTGE
+406 MSSGHAALDQPAPGE
-421 PASGQQAAEM
+421 SASGRLAAEM

-474 PFYAEADCSPVLE
+474 SFYTEADCRSILE
-487 AWDKNEE
+487 AWNENEE
-494 NSSVLD
+494 NSGVLD
-500 RTEASYD
+500 RTEGAYD
-507 AYTQQR
+507 AYTQQW
-513 YLEVPDGLEDLQAV
+513 YLEVPDGLDDLQEV
-527 CAEQDFQW
+527 CDAQGFKW
-535 KDEDEWMKEQGLVP
+535 KEDEWMKEQGLIP
-549 EELEKIENFVITY
+549 EELEEIENFVVTY
-562 LNEHYTYDIHAGA
+562 LNEHYTYDIHAEA

-621 PAELFTAQPD
+621 PAELFTAQSD
-631 GTYTAVLQAD
+631 GFYTAVLQAD

-646 AEVYEPGIGWKP
+646 VEVYEPGIGWKP

-676 TDQERKDPSAADESD
+676 TDQDREENTAENTLDDSQGSFLQRLLSD
-691 SIEPG
+691 
-696 LLQKLTAFLSEGNLS
+696 LTDGNLS
-711 SVIVLME
+711 SVILLME
-718 ISVLVLGAAG
+718 MTVIFAGAAA
-728 LISRRVMK
+728 LVIRRKMK
-736 RRIYLGKKKKAG
+736 RRLYLGKKKKAG
-748 VNENIRNVFCG
+748 TNENIRNIFCG

-768 LPESV
+768 LPGNV

-778 DFCEKALQICAGSGR
+778 QFAGKALQVCAGGGKSSGK
-793 SAGGAQQGCETVG
+793 SETVTQ
-806 RDEIAELYMLTLRA
+806 DEIEELYSLTLRA
-820 VYGREQCGGK
+820 VYNKEQCSDK
-830 ELIKARK
+830 ELIKSRK
-837 ISGKAAASAKR
+837 IFRKAAASVKR
-848 GLRPA
+848 NLRPA
-853 KRIRAFLWEGF
+853 KRIWAFLWEGF

>member
-1 MRRQRAAART
+1 
-11 ADKLHK
+11 
-17 ESAETMLLPEGKE
+17 MLMLEGKE

-36 GRFRPYL
+36 GKFRPYL
-43 WCAVSGILLLLEC
+43 WCAVSCILLLLEC
-56 GGLLGMAVSGWCLPA
+56 GGLLGIAVSGWNMPA
-71 DPIWWIPALILS
+71 DPIWWMPALILS

-106 FTLVYASVLFLTQD
+106 FVLVYAVVLFLTQN

-139 QYRSSVEL
+139 QYHSSVEL
-147 FSVSGSASDLN
+147 FSVSGSAADLN
-158 VFLAELTVLLAFVL
+158 LFLAELTVLLAFVL
-172 GAVTVWRPDALVLA
+172 GAVVVWRPDALVLA

-198 FACSPSILPLF
+198 FAGSPSILPLF

-214 ALGVLAA
+214 TLGVLAA
-221 SRSWRRRS
+221 SRSWQRKR
-229 LWGGDGSEQRRRN
+229 LWGEDGSEQRRRN

-251 KVLLVVG
+251 KVLLVAG

-263 LSISA
+263 LSIFA
-268 FYLVSPV
+268 FYLVRPA
-275 LSVQLEK
+275 LSLQLEK
-282 AESAA
+282 AESTA

-341 VTVSEQPAETVY
+341 VTVSEQPADTVY

-360 SYGSNRWQGP
+360 SYGSNRWQAP
-370 SEEHFKSAAMN
+370 SEERFKSAAMN
-381 WRTEDDPMLYIQ
+381 WHTEDDPTLYIQ
-393 NLPFLRTMYAQGS
+393 NLPFLRTMYAQEALS
-406 MSSGQDVADQPVTGE
+406 ADQPA
-421 PASGQQAAEM
+421 ASEM
-431 TVERLNASSEYTYVP
+431 TVERMNASSEYTYVP

-474 PFYAEADCSPVLE
+474 SFYTEANCRSILE
-487 AWDKNEE
+487 EWNKSEE

-500 RTEASYD
+500 RTEGSYD
-507 AYTQQR
+507 AYTQQW
-513 YLEVPDGLEDLQAV
+513 YLEVPDGLDDLQEV
-527 CAEQDFQW
+527 CDAQGFKW
-535 KDEDEWMKEQGLVP
+535 KEEDEWMKEQGLIP

-562 LNEHYTYDIHAGA
+562 LNEHYTYDIHAEA

-631 GTYTAVLQAD
+631 GSYTAVLQAD

-646 AEVYEPGIGWKP
+646 VEVYEPEIGWKP
-658 VETTPGALGTKQ
+658 VETTPGALGMKQ

-676 TDQERKDPSAADESD
+676 TDQERKDSSAADGAD
-691 SIEPG
+691 SAEPG
-696 LLQKLTAFLSEGNLS
+696 LIQKLMAFLSEDNLG
-711 SVIVLME
+711 SVILLME
-718 ISVLVLGAAG
+718 MTVVILGTAG
-728 LISRRVMK
+728 LIVRRVIK
-736 RRIYLGKKKKAG
+736 RRVYLGKRKKAG
-748 VNENIRNVFCG
+748 TNENIRNVFRG

-768 LPESV
+768 MSESV

-778 DFCEKALQICAGSGR
+778 QFARKALRVCAGGGKSSGK
-793 SAGGAQQGCETVG
+793 SETVTQ
-806 RDEIAELYMLTLRA
+806 DEIEELYMMTLRA
-820 VYGREQCGGK
+820 VYGKEQCSDK
-830 ELIKARK
+830 ELIKSRK
-837 ISGKAAASAKR
+837 IFRKAAVSVKR
-848 GLRPA
+848 NLRPA
-853 KRIRAFLWEGF
+853 KRVWAFLWEGF

>member
-1 MRRQRAAART
+1 MRRQGAAAQT

-17 ESAETMLLPEGKE
+17 ESAETMLMLEGKE

-36 GRFRPYL
+36 GKFRPYL
-43 WCAVSGILLLLEC
+43 WCAVSCILLLLEC
-56 GGLLGMAVSGWCLPA
+56 GGLLGIAVSGWNMPA
-71 DPIWWIPALILS
+71 DPIWWMPALILS

-106 FTLVYASVLFLTQD
+106 FVLVYAVVLFLTQN

-139 QYRSSVEL
+139 QYHSSVEL
-147 FSVSGSASDLN
+147 FSVSGSAADLN
-158 VFLAELTVLLAFVL
+158 LFLAELTVLLAFVL
-172 GAVTVWRPDALVLA
+172 GAVVVWRPDALVLA

-198 FACSPSILPLF
+198 FAGSPSILPLF

-214 ALGVLAA
+214 TLGVLAA
-221 SRSWRRRS
+221 SRSWQRKR
-229 LWGGDGSEQRRRN
+229 LWGEDGSEQRRRN

-251 KVLLVVG
+251 KVLLVAG

-263 LSISA
+263 LSIFA
-268 FYLVSPV
+268 FYLVRPA
-275 LSVQLEK
+275 LSLQLEK
-282 AESAA
+282 AESTA

-341 VTVSEQPAETVY
+341 VTVSGQPADTVY

-360 SYGSNRWQGP
+360 SYGSNRWQAP
-370 SEEHFKSAAMN
+370 SEERFKSAAMN
-381 WRTEDDPMLYIQ
+381 WHTEDDPTLYIQ
-393 NLPFLRTMYAQGS
+393 NLPFLRTMYAQEALS
-406 MSSGQDVADQPVTGE
+406 ADQPA
-421 PASGQQAAEM
+421 ASEM
-431 TVERLNASSEYTYVP
+431 TVERMNASSEYTYVP

-474 PFYAEADCSPVLE
+474 SFYTEANCRSILE
-487 AWDKNEE
+487 EWNKSEE

-500 RTEASYD
+500 RTEGSYD
-507 AYTQQR
+507 AYTQQW
-513 YLEVPDGLEDLQAV
+513 YLEVPDGLDDLQEV
-527 CAEQDFQW
+527 CDAQGFKW
-535 KDEDEWMKEQGLVP
+535 KEEDEWMKEQGLIP

-562 LNEHYTYDIHAGA
+562 LNEHYTYDIHAEA

-631 GTYTAVLQAD
+631 GSYTAVLQAD

-646 AEVYEPGIGWKP
+646 VEVYEPEIGWKP
-658 VETTPGALGTKQ
+658 VETTPGALGMKQ

-676 TDQERKDPSAADESD
+676 TDQERKDSSAADGAD
-691 SIEPG
+691 SAEPG
-696 LLQKLTAFLSEGNLS
+696 LIQKLMAFLSEDNLG
-711 SVIVLME
+711 SVILLME
-718 ISVLVLGAAG
+718 MTVVILGTAG
-728 LISRRVMK
+728 LIVRRVIK
-736 RRIYLGKKKKAG
+736 RRVYLGKRKKAG
-748 VNENIRNVFCG
+748 TNENIRNVFRG

-768 LPESV
+768 MSESV

-778 DFCEKALQICAGSGR
+778 QFARKALRVCAGGGKSSGK
-793 SAGGAQQGCETVG
+793 SETVTQ
-806 RDEIAELYMLTLRA
+806 DEIEELYMMTLRA
-820 VYGREQCGGK
+820 VYGKEQCSDK
-830 ELIKARK
+830 ELIKSRK
-837 ISGKAAASAKR
+837 IFRKAAVSVKR
-848 GLRPA
+848 NLRPA
-853 KRIRAFLWEGF
+853 KRVWAFLWEGF

>member
-1 MRRQRAAART
+1 MRRQGAAAQT

-17 ESAETMLLPEGKE
+17 ESAETMLLLEGKE

-36 GRFRPYL
+36 GKFRPYL
-43 WCAVSGILLLLEC
+43 WCAVSCVLMLLEC
-56 GGLLGMAVSGWCLPA
+56 GGLLGIAVSGWNMPA
-71 DPIWWIPALILS
+71 DPLWWMPALILS

-106 FTLVYASVLFLTQD
+106 FVLVYAVVLFLTQN

-139 QYRSSVEL
+139 QYHSSVEL
-147 FSVSGSASDLN
+147 FSVSGSVADLN
-158 VFLAELTVLLAFVL
+158 LFLAELTVLLAFVL
-172 GAVTVWRPDALVLA
+172 GAVVVWRPDALVLA

-198 FACSPSILPLF
+198 FAGLPSILPLF

-214 ALGVLAA
+214 TLGVLAA
-221 SRSWRRRS
+221 SRSWQRRS
-229 LWGGDGSEQRRRN
+229 LWGEDGSEQRRRN

-251 KVLLVVG
+251 KVLLVAG

-263 LSISA
+263 LSIFA
-268 FYLVSPV
+268 FYLVRPA
-275 LSVQLEK
+275 LSLQLEK
-282 AESAA
+282 AEGTA
-287 SRIETG
+287 SQIETG
-293 IMEQLLGL
+293 IMEQLLGQ

-341 VTVSEQPAETVY
+341 VTVSEQPTDTVY

-360 SYGSNRWQGP
+360 SYGSNRWQSP
-370 SEEHFKSAAMN
+370 SEERFKSAMMN
-381 WRTEDDPMLYIQ
+381 WHTEDDPTLYIQ
-393 NLPFLRTMYAQGS
+393 NLPFLRTMYAQEALS
-406 MSSGQDVADQPVTGE
+406 ADQP
-421 PASGQQAAEM
+421 AAAEM

-474 PFYAEADCSPVLE
+474 SFYTETDCRSILE
-487 AWDKNEE
+487 EWNKSEE

-500 RTEASYD
+500 RTEGSYD
-507 AYTQQR
+507 AYTQQW
-513 YLEVPDGLEDLQAV
+513 YLEVPDGLDDLQEV
-527 CAEQDFQW
+527 CDAQGFKW
-535 KDEDEWMKEQGLVP
+535 KEEDEWMKEQGLIP

-562 LNEHYTYDIHAGA
+562 LNEHYTYDIHAEA

-621 PAELFTAQPD
+621 PAQLFTAQPD
-631 GTYTAVLQAD
+631 GSYTAVLQAD

-646 AEVYEPGIGWKP
+646 VEVYEPEIGWKP
-658 VETTPGALGTKQ
+658 VETTPGALGMKQ

-676 TDQERKDPSAADESD
+676 TDQEREESTAENTPDDSRNSFMQRLLSA
-691 SIEPG
+691 
-696 LLQKLTAFLSEGNLS
+696 LTDGNLS
-711 SVIVLME
+711 SVILLME
-718 ISVLVLGAAG
+718 MTVIFAGAAVLV
-728 LISRRVMK
+728 IRRKMK
-736 RRIYLGKKKKAG
+736 RRLYLGKKKKAG
-748 VNENIRNVFCG
+748 TNENIRNIFCG

-768 LPESV
+768 LPGDV

-778 DFCEKALQICAGSGR
+778 QFAGKAMRVCAGDGKSSGK
-793 SAGGAQQGCETVG
+793 SETVTQ
-806 RDEIAELYMLTLRA
+806 DEIVELYTLTLKA
-820 VYGREQCGGK
+820 VYDKGQCSEK
-830 ELIKARK
+830 ELIKSRK
-837 ISGKAAASAKR
+837 VFRKAAASVKR
-848 GLRPA
+848 NLRPE
-853 KRIRAFLWEGF
+853 KRIWAFLWEGF

>member
-1 MRRQRAAART
+1 
-11 ADKLHK
+11 
-17 ESAETMLLPEGKE
+17 MLMLEGKE

-36 GRFRPYL
+36 GKFRPYL
-43 WCAVSGILLLLEC
+43 WCAVSCILLLLEC
-56 GGLLGMAVSGWCLPA
+56 GGLLGIAVSGWNMPA
-71 DPIWWIPALILS
+71 DPIWWMPALILS

-106 FTLVYASVLFLTQD
+106 FVLVYAVVLFLTQN

-139 QYRSSVEL
+139 QYHSSVEL
-147 FSVSGSASDLN
+147 FSVSGSAADLN
-158 VFLAELTVLLAFVL
+158 LFLAELTVLFAFVL
-172 GAVTVWRPDALVLA
+172 GAVIVWRPDALVLA

-198 FACSPSILPLF
+198 FAGSPSILPLF

-214 ALGVLAA
+214 TLGVLAA
-221 SRSWRRRS
+221 SRSWQRRS
-229 LWGGDGSEQRRRN
+229 LWGEDGSEQRRRN

-251 KVLLVVG
+251 KVLLVAG

-263 LSISA
+263 LSIFA
-268 FYLVSPV
+268 FYLVRPA
-275 LSVQLEK
+275 LSLQLEK
-282 AESAA
+282 AESTA

-341 VTVSEQPAETVY
+341 VTVSEQPADTVY

-360 SYGSNRWQGP
+360 SYGSNRWQAP
-370 SEEHFKSAAMN
+370 SEERFKSAAMN
-381 WRTEDDPMLYIQ
+381 WHTEDDPTLYIQ
-393 NLPFLRTMYAQGS
+393 NLPFLRTMYAQEALS
-406 MSSGQDVADQPVTGE
+406 ADQPA
-421 PASGQQAAEM
+421 ASEM
-431 TVERLNASSEYTYVP
+431 TVEGMNASSEYTYVP

-474 PFYAEADCSPVLE
+474 SFYTEANCRSILE
-487 AWDKNEE
+487 EWNKSEE

-500 RTEASYD
+500 RTEGSYD
-507 AYTQQR
+507 AYTQQW
-513 YLEVPDGLEDLQAV
+513 YLEVPDGLDDLQEV
-527 CAEQDFQW
+527 CDAQGFKW
-535 KDEDEWMKEQGLVP
+535 KEEDEWMKEQGLIP

-562 LNEHYTYDIHAGA
+562 LNEHYTYDIHAEA

-631 GTYTAVLQAD
+631 GSYTAVLQAD

-646 AEVYEPGIGWKP
+646 VEVYEPEIGWKP
-658 VETTPGALGTKQ
+658 VETTPGALGMKQ

-676 TDQERKDPSAADESD
+676 TDQERKDSSAADGAD
-691 SIEPG
+691 SAEPG
-696 LLQKLTAFLSEGNLS
+696 LIQKLMAFLSEDNLG
-711 SVIVLME
+711 SVILLME
-718 ISVLVLGAAG
+718 MTVVILGTAG
-728 LISRRVMK
+728 LIVRRVIK
-736 RRIYLGKKKKAG
+736 RRVYLGKRKKAG
-748 VNENIRNVFCG
+748 TNENIRNVFRG

-768 LPESV
+768 MSESV

-778 DFCEKALQICAGSGR
+778 QFARKALRVCAGGGKSSGK
-793 SAGGAQQGCETVG
+793 SETVTQ
-806 RDEIAELYMLTLRA
+806 DEIEELYMMTLRA
-820 VYGREQCGGK
+820 VYGKEQCSDK
-830 ELIKARK
+830 ELIKSRK
-837 ISGKAAASAKR
+837 IFRKAAVSVKR
-848 GLRPA
+848 NLRPA
-853 KRIRAFLWEGF
+853 KRVWAFLWEGF

>member
-1 MRRQRAAART
+1 
-11 ADKLHK
+11 
-17 ESAETMLLPEGKE
+17 MLMLEGKE

-36 GRFRPYL
+36 GKFRPYL
-43 WCAVSGILLLLEC
+43 WCAVSCILLLLEC
-56 GGLLGMAVSGWCLPA
+56 GGLLGIAVSGWNMPA
-71 DPIWWIPALILS
+71 DPIWWMPALILS

-106 FTLVYASVLFLTQD
+106 FVLVYAVVLFLTQN

-139 QYRSSVEL
+139 QYHSSVEL
-147 FSVSGSASDLN
+147 FSVSGSAADLN
-158 VFLAELTVLLAFVL
+158 LFLAELTVLFAFVL
-172 GAVTVWRPDALVLA
+172 GAVIVWRPDALVLA

-198 FACSPSILPLF
+198 FAGSPSILPLF

-214 ALGVLAA
+214 TLGVLAA
-221 SRSWRRRS
+221 SRSWQRRS
-229 LWGGDGSEQRRRN
+229 LWGDDGSEQRRRN

-251 KVLLVVG
+251 KVLLVAG

-263 LSISA
+263 LSIFA
-268 FYLVSPV
+268 FYLVRPA
-275 LSVQLEK
+275 LSLQLEK
-282 AESAA
+282 AESTA

-341 VTVSEQPAETVY
+341 VTVSEQPADTVY

-360 SYGSNRWQGP
+360 SYGSNRWQAP
-370 SEEHFKSAAMN
+370 SEERFKSAAMN
-381 WRTEDDPMLYIQ
+381 WHTEDDPTLYIQ
-393 NLPFLRTMYAQGS
+393 NLPFLRTMYAQEALS
-406 MSSGQDVADQPVTGE
+406 ADQPA
-421 PASGQQAAEM
+421 ASEM
-431 TVERLNASSEYTYVP
+431 TVEGMNASSEYTYVP

-474 PFYAEADCSPVLE
+474 SFYTEANCRSILE
-487 AWDKNEE
+487 EWNKSEE

-500 RTEASYD
+500 RTEGSYD
-507 AYTQQR
+507 AYTQQW
-513 YLEVPDGLEDLQAV
+513 YLEVPDGLDDLQEV
-527 CAEQDFQW
+527 CDAQGFKW
-535 KDEDEWMKEQGLVP
+535 KEEDEWMKEQGLIP

-562 LNEHYTYDIHAGA
+562 LNEHYTYDIHAEA

-631 GTYTAVLQAD
+631 GSYTAVLQAD

-646 AEVYEPGIGWKP
+646 VEVYEPEIGWKP
-658 VETTPGALGTKQ
+658 VETTPGALGMKQ

-676 TDQERKDPSAADESD
+676 TDQERKDSSAADGAD
-691 SIEPG
+691 SAEPG
-696 LLQKLTAFLSEGNLS
+696 LIQKLMAFLSEDNLG
-711 SVIVLME
+711 SVILLME
-718 ISVLVLGAAG
+718 MTVVILGTAG
-728 LISRRVMK
+728 LIVRRVIK
-736 RRIYLGKKKKAG
+736 RRVYLGKRKKAG
-748 VNENIRNVFCG
+748 TNENIRNVFRG

-768 LPESV
+768 MSESV

-778 DFCEKALQICAGSGR
+778 QFARKALRVCAGGGKSSGK
-793 SAGGAQQGCETVG
+793 SETVTQ
-806 RDEIAELYMLTLRA
+806 DEIEELYMMTLRA
-820 VYGREQCGGK
+820 VYGKEQCSDK
-830 ELIKARK
+830 ELIKSRK
-837 ISGKAAASAKR
+837 IFRKAAVSVKR
-848 GLRPA
+848 NLRPA
-853 KRIRAFLWEGF
+853 KRVWAFLWEGF

>member
-1 MRRQRAAART
+1 
-11 ADKLHK
+11 
-17 ESAETMLLPEGKE
+17 MLLLEGKE

-36 GRFRPYL
+36 GKFRPYL
-43 WCAVSGILLLLEC
+43 WCGVSCVLLLLEC
-56 GGLLGMAVSGWCLPA
+56 GGLLGIAVSGWNMPA
-71 DPIWWIPALILS
+71 DPIWWMPALILS

-106 FTLVYASVLFLTQD
+106 FVLVYAVVLFLTQN

-139 QYRSSVEL
+139 QYHSSVEL
-147 FSVSGSASDLN
+147 FSVSGSAADLN
-158 VFLAELTVLLAFVL
+158 LFLAELTVLLAFVL
-172 GAVTVWRPDALVLA
+172 GAVVVWRPDALVLA

-198 FACSPSILPLF
+198 FAGSPSILPLF

-214 ALGVLAA
+214 TLGVLAA
-221 SRSWRRRS
+221 SRSYRRGA
-229 LWGGDGSEQRRRN
+229 LWGEQGSGQRRRN

-251 KVLLVVG
+251 KVLLVAG

-263 LSISA
+263 LSIFA
-268 FYLVSPV
+268 FYLVRPA

-282 AESAA
+282 AESTA

-293 IMEQLLGL
+293 IMERLLGL

-341 VTVSEQPAETVY
+341 VTVSGQPTDTVY

-360 SYGSNRWQGP
+360 SYGSNRWQSP
-370 SEEHFKSAAMN
+370 SEERFKSAAMN
-381 WRTEDDPMLYIQ
+381 WHTEDDPTLYIQ
-393 NLPFLRTMYAQGS
+393 NLPFLRTMYAQES
-406 MSSGQDVADQPVTGE
+406 MSSGHAASDQPAPGE
-421 PASGQQAAEM
+421 SASGRLAAEM

-474 PFYAEADCSPVLE
+474 SFYTEADCRSILE
-487 AWDKNEE
+487 AWNENEE
-494 NSSVLD
+494 NSGVLD
-500 RTEASYD
+500 RTEGAYD
-507 AYTQQR
+507 AYTQQW
-513 YLEVPDGLEDLQAV
+513 YLEVPDGLDDLQEV
-527 CAEQDFQW
+527 CDAQGFKW
-535 KDEDEWMKEQGLVP
+535 KEEDEWMKEQGLIP
-549 EELEKIENFVITY
+549 EELEEIENFVVTY
-562 LNEHYTYDIHAGA
+562 LNEHYTYDIHAEA

-621 PAELFTAQPD
+621 PAELFTAQSD
-631 GTYTAVLQAD
+631 GFYTAVLQAD

-646 AEVYEPGIGWKP
+646 VEVYEPGIGWKP

-676 TDQERKDPSAADESD
+676 TDQDREDSSVADGADSAES
-691 SIEPG
+691 S
-696 LLQKLTAFLSEGNLS
+696 LLQKLMNFLSEDNLG

-718 ISVLVLGAAG
+718 MAVVILGTAG
-728 LISRRVMK
+728 IIGRRAIKRRV
-736 RRIYLGKKKKAG
+736 YLGKRKKAG
-748 VNENIRNVFCG
+748 TNENIRNVFCG

-778 DFCEKALQICAGSGR
+778 EFCRKALRVCAGGGKSSGK
-793 SAGGAQQGCETVG
+793 SETVTQ
-806 RDEIAELYMLTLRA
+806 DEIEALYSLTLRA
-820 VYGREQCGGK
+820 VYDKEQCSDK
-830 ELIKARK
+830 ELIKSRK
-837 ISGKAAASAKR
+837 IFRKAVTSVKR
-848 GLRPA
+848 NLRPA
-853 KRIRAFLWEGF
+853 KRIWAFLWEGF

>member
-1 MRRQRAAART
+1 MRRQGAAAQT

-17 ESAETMLLPEGKE
+17 ESAETMLMLEGKE

-36 GRFRPYL
+36 GKFRPYL
-43 WCAVSGILLLLEC
+43 WCAVSCILLLLEC
-56 GGLLGMAVSGWCLPA
+56 GGLLGIAVSGWNMPA
-71 DPIWWIPALILS
+71 DPIWWMPALILS

-106 FTLVYASVLFLTQD
+106 FVLVYAVVLFLTQN

-139 QYRSSVEL
+139 QYHSSVEL
-147 FSVSGSASDLN
+147 FSVSGSAADLN
-158 VFLAELTVLLAFVL
+158 LFLAELTVLLAFVL
-172 GAVTVWRPDALVLA
+172 GAVVVWRPDALVLA

-198 FACSPSILPLF
+198 FAGSPSILPLF

-214 ALGVLAA
+214 TLGVLAA
-221 SRSWRRRS
+221 SRSWQRKR
-229 LWGGDGSEQRRRN
+229 LWGEDGSEQRRRN

-251 KVLLVVG
+251 KVLLVAG

-263 LSISA
+263 LSIFA
-268 FYLVSPV
+268 FYLVRPA
-275 LSVQLEK
+275 LSLQLEK
-282 AESAA
+282 AESTA

-341 VTVSEQPAETVY
+341 VTVSEQPADTVY

-360 SYGSNRWQGP
+360 SYGSNRWQAP
-370 SEEHFKSAAMN
+370 SEERFKSAAMN
-381 WRTEDDPMLYIQ
+381 WHTEDDPTLYIQ
-393 NLPFLRTMYAQGS
+393 NLPFLRTMYAQEALS
-406 MSSGQDVADQPVTGE
+406 ADQPA
-421 PASGQQAAEM
+421 ASEM
-431 TVERLNASSEYTYVP
+431 TVERMNASSEYTYVP

-474 PFYAEADCSPVLE
+474 SFYTEANCRSILE
-487 AWDKNEE
+487 EWNKSEE

-500 RTEASYD
+500 RTEGSYD
-507 AYTQQR
+507 AYTQQW
-513 YLEVPDGLEDLQAV
+513 YLEVPDGLDDLQEV
-527 CAEQDFQW
+527 CDAQGFKW
-535 KDEDEWMKEQGLVP
+535 KEEDEWMKEQGLIP

-562 LNEHYTYDIHAGA
+562 LNEHYTYDIHAEA

-631 GTYTAVLQAD
+631 GSYTAVLQAD

-646 AEVYEPGIGWKP
+646 VEVYEPEIGWKP
-658 VETTPGALGTKQ
+658 VETTPGALGMKQ

-676 TDQERKDPSAADESD
+676 TDQERKDSSAADGAD
-691 SIEPG
+691 SAEPG
-696 LLQKLTAFLSEGNLS
+696 LIQKLMAFLSEDNLG
-711 SVIVLME
+711 SVILLME
-718 ISVLVLGAAG
+718 MTVVILGTAG
-728 LISRRVMK
+728 LIVRRVIK
-736 RRIYLGKKKKAG
+736 RRVYLGKRKKAG
-748 VNENIRNVFCG
+748 TNENIRNVFRG

-768 LPESV
+768 MSESV

-778 DFCEKALQICAGSGR
+778 QFARKALRVCAGGGKSSGK
-793 SAGGAQQGCETVG
+793 SETVTQ
-806 RDEIAELYMLTLRA
+806 DEIEELYMMTLRA
-820 VYGREQCGGK
+820 VYGKEQCSDK
-830 ELIKARK
+830 ELIKSRK
-837 ISGKAAASAKR
+837 IFRKAAVSVKR
-848 GLRPA
+848 NLRPA
-853 KRIRAFLWEGF
+853 KRVWAFLWEGF

>member
-1 MRRQRAAART
+1 
-11 ADKLHK
+11 
-17 ESAETMLLPEGKE
+17 MLLLEGKE

-36 GRFRPYL
+36 GKFRPYL
-43 WCAVSGILLLLEC
+43 WCAVSCVLLLLEC
-56 GGLLGMAVSGWCLPA
+56 GGLLGIAVSGWNMPA
-71 DPIWWIPALILS
+71 DPLWWMPALILS

-106 FTLVYASVLFLTQD
+106 FVLVYAVVLFLTQN

-139 QYRSSVEL
+139 QYHSSVEL
-147 FSVSGSASDLN
+147 FSVSGSVADLN
-158 VFLAELTVLLAFVL
+158 LFLAELTVLLAFVL
-172 GAVTVWRPDALVLA
+172 GAVVVWRPDALVLA

-198 FACSPSILPLF
+198 FAGSPSILPLF

-214 ALGVLAA
+214 TLGVLVA
-221 SRSWRRRS
+221 SRSWQRRS
-229 LWGGDGSEQRRRN
+229 LWGEDGSEQWRRN

-251 KVLLVVG
+251 KVLLVAG

-263 LSISA
+263 LSIFA
-268 FYLVSPV
+268 FYLVRPA
-275 LSVQLEK
+275 LSLQLEK
-282 AESAA
+282 AEGTA

-293 IMEQLLGL
+293 IMEQLLGQ

-341 VTVSEQPAETVY
+341 VAVSEQPADTVY

-360 SYGSNRWQGP
+360 SYGSNRWQSP
-370 SEEHFKSAAMN
+370 SEERFKSAMMN
-381 WRTEDDPMLYIQ
+381 WHTEDDPTLYIQ
-393 NLPFLRTMYAQGS
+393 NLPFLRTMYAQEALS
-406 MSSGQDVADQPVTGE
+406 ADQP
-421 PASGQQAAEM
+421 AAAEM

-474 PFYAEADCSPVLE
+474 SFYTETDCRSILE
-487 AWDKNEE
+487 EWNKSEE
-494 NSSVLD
+494 YSSVLD
-500 RTEASYD
+500 RTEGSYD
-507 AYTQQR
+507 AYTQQW
-513 YLEVPDGLEDLQAV
+513 YLEVPDGLDDLQEV
-527 CAEQDFQW
+527 CDAQGFKWNE
-535 KDEDEWMKEQGLVP
+535 EDEWMKEQGLIP

-562 LNEHYTYDIHAGA
+562 LNEHYTYDIHAEA

-621 PAELFTAQPD
+621 PAQLFTAQPD
-631 GTYTAVLQAD
+631 GSYTAVLQAD

-646 AEVYEPGIGWKP
+646 VEVYEPEIGWKP
-658 VETTPGALGTKQ
+658 VETTPGALGMKQ

-676 TDQERKDPSAADESD
+676 TDQEREESTAENTPDDSRNSFMQRLLSALMD
-691 SIEPG
+691 
-696 LLQKLTAFLSEGNLS
+696 GNLS
-711 SVIVLME
+711 SVILLME
-718 ISVLVLGAAG
+718 MTVIFAGAAVLV
-728 LISRRVMK
+728 IRRKMK
-736 RRIYLGKKKKAG
+736 RRLYLGKKKKAG
-748 VNENIRNVFCG
+748 TNENIRNIFCG

-768 LPESV
+768 LPGDV

-778 DFCEKALQICAGSGR
+778 QFAGKAMRVCAGDGKSSGK
-793 SAGGAQQGCETVG
+793 SETVTQ
-806 RDEIAELYMLTLRA
+806 DEIVELYTLTLKA
-820 VYGREQCGGK
+820 VYDKGQCSEK
-830 ELIKARK
+830 ELIKSRK
-837 ISGKAAASAKR
+837 VFRKAAASVKR
-848 GLRPA
+848 NLRPE
-853 KRIRAFLWEGF
+853 KRIWAFLWEGF

>member
-1 MRRQRAAART
+1 MRRQGAAAQT
-11 ADKLHK
+11 ADKLHM
-17 ESAETMLLPEGKE
+17 ESAETMLLLEGKE

-36 GRFRPYL
+36 GKFRPYL
-43 WCAVSGILLLLEC
+43 WCAVSCVLLLLEC
-56 GGLLGMAVSGWCLPA
+56 GGLLGMAVSGWNMPA
-71 DPIWWIPALILS
+71 NPIWWMPALILS
-83 CLLFTGFYRWDKLEG
+83 CLLFTGFYRRDKLEG

-106 FTLVYASVLFLTQD
+106 FVLVYAVVLFLTQN

-139 QYRSSVEL
+139 QYHSSVEL
-147 FSVSGSASDLN
+147 FSVSGSAADLN
-158 VFLAELTVLLAFVL
+158 LFLAELTVLLAFVL
-172 GAVTVWRPDALVLA
+172 GAVVVWRPDALVLA
-186 VIEFPLLAVFFL
+186 VIEFPLLAVFFI
-198 FACSPSILPLF
+198 FAGSPSILPLF

-214 ALGVLAA
+214 TLGVLVA
-221 SRSWRRRS
+221 SRSWQRKS
-229 LWGGDGSEQRRRN
+229 LWGEAGSEQRRRN

-251 KVLLVVG
+251 KVLLVAG

-263 LSISA
+263 LSIFA
-268 FYLVSPV
+268 FYLVRPA
-275 LSVQLEK
+275 LSLQLEK
-282 AESAA
+282 AESTA

-341 VTVSEQPAETVY
+341 VTVSEQPADTVY

-360 SYGSNRWQGP
+360 SYGSNRWQSP
-370 SEEHFKSAAMN
+370 SEERFKSAAMN
-381 WRTEDDPMLYIQ
+381 WHTEDDPTLYIQ
-393 NLPFLRTMYAQGS
+393 NLPFLRTMYAQETLS
-406 MSSGQDVADQPVTGE
+406 ADQS
-421 PASGQQAAEM
+421 AAAEM
-431 TVERLNASSEYTYVP
+431 IVERLNASSEYTYVP

-474 PFYAEADCSPVLE
+474 SFYTEADCRSILE
-487 AWDKNEE
+487 EWNKNEE

-500 RTEASYD
+500 RTEGSYD
-507 AYTQQR
+507 AYTQQW
-513 YLEVPDGLEDLQAV
+513 YLEVPDGLDDLQEV
-527 CAEQDFQW
+527 CDAQGFKW
-535 KDEDEWMKEQGLVP
+535 KEEDEWMKEQGLIP
-549 EELEKIENFVITY
+549 EELEEIENFVITY
-562 LNEHYTYDIHAGA
+562 LNEHYTYDIHAEA

-595 THFATAAVV
+595 THFATAGVV

-621 PAELFTAQPD
+621 PAQLFTAQPNGD
-631 GTYTAVLQAD
+631 YTAVLQAD

-646 AEVYEPGIGWKP
+646 VEVYEPEIGWKP
-658 VETTPGALGTKQ
+658 VETTPGALGMKQ
-670 EVEMPR
+670 EVEMPQ
-676 TDQERKDPSAADESD
+676 TDQDRKDSFAVDGSD
-691 SIEPG
+691 SAEHG
-696 LLQKLTAFLSEGNLS
+696 LFQKMMAFLSEDNLG

-718 ISVLVLGAAG
+718 MAVIILGAVG
-728 LISRRVMK
+728 LIGRRVMK
-736 RRIYLGKKKKAG
+736 RRVYLGKKKKADTD
-748 VNENIRNVFCG
+748 ENIRNVFCG

-773 HSDDP
+773 RSDDP
-778 DFCEKALQICAGSGR
+778 EFCRKAMHICAGGGKSSGK
-793 SAGGAQQGCETVG
+793 SETVT
-806 RDEIAELYMLTLRA
+806 RDEIEELYMLTLRA
-820 VYGREQCGGK
+820 VYGKQQCSDK
-830 ELIKARK
+830 ELIKSRK
-837 ISGKAAASAKR
+837 IFRKAAASVKR
-848 GLRPA
+848 NLRPA
-853 KRIRAFLWEGF
+853 KRIWAFLWEGF

>member
-1 MRRQRAAART
+1 MF
-11 ADKLHK
+11 
-17 ESAETMLLPEGKE
+17 LLEGKE

-36 GRFRPYL
+36 GKFRLYL
-43 WCAVSGILLLLEC
+43 WCGVSCVLLLLEC
-56 GGLLGMAVSGWCLPA
+56 GGLLGIAVSGWNMPA
-71 DPIWWIPALILS
+71 DPIWWMPALIFS

-106 FTLVYASVLFLTQD
+106 FVLVYAVVLFLTQN
-120 AFTSGAKQFLNAA
+120 AFTSGAKQFLNAV

-139 QYRSSVEL
+139 QYHSSVEL
-147 FSVSGSASDLN
+147 FSVSGSSADLN
-158 VFLAELTVLLAFVL
+158 LFLVELTVLLAFVL
-172 GAVTVWRPDALVLA
+172 GAVVVWRPDALVLA

-198 FACSPSILPLF
+198 FAGSPSILPLF

-214 ALGVLAA
+214 TLGVLAA
-221 SRSWRRRS
+221 SRSYRRGA
-229 LWGGDGSEQRRRN
+229 LWGEQGSEQRRRN

-251 KVLLVVG
+251 KVLLVAG
-258 SAAFL
+258 LAAFL
-263 LSISA
+263 LSIFA
-268 FYLVSPV
+268 FYLVRPA

-282 AESAA
+282 AESTA

-341 VTVSEQPAETVY
+341 VTVSGQPTDTVY

-360 SYGSNRWQGP
+360 SYGSNRWQSP
-370 SEEHFKSAAMN
+370 LEERFKSAAMN
-381 WRTEDDPMLYIQ
+381 WHTEDDPTLYIQ
-393 NLPFLRTMYAQGS
+393 NLPFLRTMYAQES
-406 MSSGQDVADQPVTGE
+406 MSSDQAASDQPASGE
-421 PASGQQAAEM
+421 PASGGAASGESASGRSAAEM

-474 PFYAEADCSPVLE
+474 SFYTEADCRSILE
-487 AWDKNEE
+487 AWNENEE
-494 NSSVLD
+494 NSGVLD
-500 RTEASYD
+500 RTEGSYD
-507 AYTQQR
+507 AYTQQW
-513 YLEVPDGLEDLQAV
+513 YLEVPDGLDDLQEV
-527 CAEQDFQW
+527 CDAQGFKW
-535 KDEDEWMKEQGLVP
+535 KEEDEWMKEQGLIS
-549 EELEKIENFVITY
+549 EELEEIENFVITY
-562 LNEHYTYDIHAGA
+562 LNEHYIYDIHAEA

-621 PAELFTAQPD
+621 PAEFFTAQPD
-631 GTYTAVLQAD
+631 GFYTAVLQAD

-646 AEVYEPGIGWKP
+646 VEVYEPGIGWKP

-676 TDQERKDPSAADESD
+676 TDQNREESTAENTPDDSQGSFLQRLLSA
-691 SIEPG
+691 
-696 LLQKLTAFLSEGNLS
+696 LTDGNLS
-711 SVIVLME
+711 SVILLME
-718 ISVLVLGAAG
+718 MTVIFAGAAVLV
-728 LISRRVMK
+728 IRRKMK
-736 RRIYLGKKKKAG
+736 RRLYLGKKKKAG
-748 VNENIRNVFCG
+748 TNENIRNIFCG

-768 LPESV
+768 LPGDV

-778 DFCEKALQICAGSGR
+778 QFAGKALQVCAG
-793 SAGGAQQGCETVG
+793 GGKSTGKSETVT
-806 RDEIAELYMLTLRA
+806 RDEIEELYTLTLKA
-820 VYGREQCGGK
+820 VYDKEQCSEK
-830 ELIKARK
+830 ELIKSRK
-837 ISGKAAASAKR
+837 IFRKAAASVKR
-848 GLRPA
+848 NLRPA
-853 KRIRAFLWEGF
+853 KRIWAFLWEGF

>member
-1 MRRQRAAART
+1 
-11 ADKLHK
+11 
-17 ESAETMLLPEGKE
+17 MLMLEGKE

-36 GRFRPYL
+36 GKFRPYL
-43 WCAVSGILLLLEC
+43 WCAVSCILLLLEC
-56 GGLLGMAVSGWCLPA
+56 GGLLGIAVSGWNMPA
-71 DPIWWIPALILS
+71 DPIWWMPALILS

-106 FTLVYASVLFLTQD
+106 FVLVYAVVLFLTQN

-139 QYRSSVEL
+139 QYHSSVEL
-147 FSVSGSASDLN
+147 FSVSGSAADLN
-158 VFLAELTVLLAFVL
+158 LFLAELTVLLAFVL
-172 GAVTVWRPDALVLA
+172 GAVVVWRPDALVLA

-198 FACSPSILPLF
+198 FAGSPSILPLF

-214 ALGVLAA
+214 TLGVLAA
-221 SRSWRRRS
+221 SRSWQRKR
-229 LWGGDGSEQRRRN
+229 LWGEDGSEQRRRN

-251 KVLLVVG
+251 KVLLVAG

-263 LSISA
+263 LSIFA
-268 FYLVSPV
+268 FYLVRPA
-275 LSVQLEK
+275 LSLQLEK
-282 AESAA
+282 AESTA

-341 VTVSEQPAETVY
+341 VTVSGQPADTVY

-360 SYGSNRWQGP
+360 SYGSNRWQAP
-370 SEEHFKSAAMN
+370 SEERFKSAAMN
-381 WRTEDDPMLYIQ
+381 WHTEDDPTLYIQ
-393 NLPFLRTMYAQGS
+393 NLPFLRTMYAQEALS
-406 MSSGQDVADQPVTGE
+406 ADQPA
-421 PASGQQAAEM
+421 ASEM
-431 TVERLNASSEYTYVP
+431 TVERMNASSEYTYVP

-474 PFYAEADCSPVLE
+474 SFYTEANCRSILE
-487 AWDKNEE
+487 EWNKSEE

-500 RTEASYD
+500 RTEGSYD
-507 AYTQQR
+507 AYTQQW
-513 YLEVPDGLEDLQAV
+513 YLEVPDGLDDLQEV
-527 CAEQDFQW
+527 CDAQGFKW
-535 KDEDEWMKEQGLVP
+535 KEEDEWMKEQGLIP

-562 LNEHYTYDIHAGA
+562 LNEHYTYDIHAEA

-631 GTYTAVLQAD
+631 GSYTAVLQAD

-646 AEVYEPGIGWKP
+646 VEVYEPEIGWKP
-658 VETTPGALGTKQ
+658 VETTPGALGMKQ

-676 TDQERKDPSAADESD
+676 TDQERKDSSAADGAD
-691 SIEPG
+691 SAEPG
-696 LLQKLTAFLSEGNLS
+696 LIQKLMAFLSEDNLG
-711 SVIVLME
+711 SVILLME
-718 ISVLVLGAAG
+718 MTVVILGTAG
-728 LISRRVMK
+728 LIVRRVIK
-736 RRIYLGKKKKAG
+736 RRVYLGKRKKAG
-748 VNENIRNVFCG
+748 TNENIRNVFRG

-768 LPESV
+768 MSESV

-778 DFCEKALQICAGSGR
+778 QFARKALRVCAGGGKSSGK
-793 SAGGAQQGCETVG
+793 SETVTQ
-806 RDEIAELYMLTLRA
+806 DEIEELYMMTLRA
-820 VYGREQCGGK
+820 VYGKEQCSDK
-830 ELIKARK
+830 ELIKSRK
-837 ISGKAAASAKR
+837 IFRKAAVSVKR
-848 GLRPA
+848 NLRPA
-853 KRIRAFLWEGF
+853 KRVWAFLWEGF

>member
-1 MRRQRAAART
+1 
-11 ADKLHK
+11 
-17 ESAETMLLPEGKE
+17 MLMLEGKE

-36 GRFRPYL
+36 GKFRPYL
-43 WCAVSGILLLLEC
+43 WCAVSCILLLLEC
-56 GGLLGMAVSGWCLPA
+56 GGLLGIAVSGWNMPA
-71 DPIWWIPALILS
+71 DPIWWMPALILS

-106 FTLVYASVLFLTQD
+106 FVLVYAVVLFLTQN

-139 QYRSSVEL
+139 QYHSSVEL
-147 FSVSGSASDLN
+147 FSVSGSAADLN
-158 VFLAELTVLLAFVL
+158 LFLAELTVLLAFVL
-172 GAVTVWRPDALVLA
+172 GAVVVWRPDALVLA

-198 FACSPSILPLF
+198 FAGSPSILPLF

-214 ALGVLAA
+214 TLGVLAA
-221 SRSWRRRS
+221 SRSWQRKR
-229 LWGGDGSEQRRRN
+229 LWGEDGSEQRRRN

-251 KVLLVVG
+251 KVLLVAG

-263 LSISA
+263 LSIFA
-268 FYLVSPV
+268 FYLVRLA
-275 LSVQLEK
+275 LSLQLEK
-282 AESAA
+282 AESTA

-293 IMEQLLGL
+293 IMAQLLGL
-301 LPQTGAGSILMTAET
+301 LHQTGAGSILMTAET

-341 VTVSEQPAETVY
+341 VTVSEQPADTVY

-360 SYGSNRWQGP
+360 SYGSNRWQAP
-370 SEEHFKSAAMN
+370 SEERFKSAAMN
-381 WRTEDDPMLYIQ
+381 WHTEDDPTLYIQ
-393 NLPFLRTMYAQGS
+393 NLPFLRTMYAQEALS
-406 MSSGQDVADQPVTGE
+406 ADQPA
-421 PASGQQAAEM
+421 ASEM
-431 TVERLNASSEYTYVP
+431 TVERMNASSEYTYVP

-474 PFYAEADCSPVLE
+474 SFYTEANCRSILE
-487 AWDKNEE
+487 EWNKSEE

-500 RTEASYD
+500 RTEGSYD
-507 AYTQQR
+507 AYTQQW
-513 YLEVPDGLEDLQAV
+513 YLEVPDGLDDLQEV
-527 CAEQDFQW
+527 CDAQGFKW
-535 KDEDEWMKEQGLVP
+535 KEEDEWMKEQGLIP

-562 LNEHYTYDIHAGA
+562 LNEHYTYDIHAEA

-631 GTYTAVLQAD
+631 GSYTAVLQAD

-646 AEVYEPGIGWKP
+646 VEVYEPEIGWKP
-658 VETTPGALGTKQ
+658 VETTPGALGMKQ

-676 TDQERKDPSAADESD
+676 TDQERKDSSAADGAD
-691 SIEPG
+691 SAEPG
-696 LLQKLTAFLSEGNLS
+696 LIQKLMAFLSEDNLG
-711 SVIVLME
+711 SVILLME
-718 ISVLVLGAAG
+718 MTVVILGTAG
-728 LISRRVMK
+728 LIVRRVIK
-736 RRIYLGKKKKAG
+736 RRVYLGKRKKAG
-748 VNENIRNVFCG
+748 INENIRNVFRG

-768 LPESV
+768 MSESV

-778 DFCEKALQICAGSGR
+778 QFARKALRVCAGGGKSSGK
-793 SAGGAQQGCETVG
+793 SETVTQ
-806 RDEIAELYMLTLRA
+806 DEIEELYMMTLRA
-820 VYGREQCGGK
+820 VYGKEQCSDK
-830 ELIKARK
+830 ELIKSRK
-837 ISGKAAASAKR
+837 IFRKAAVSVKR
-848 GLRPA
+848 NLRPA
-853 KRIRAFLWEGF
+853 KRVWAFLWEGF

>member
-1 MRRQRAAART
+1 
-11 ADKLHK
+11 
-17 ESAETMLLPEGKE
+17 MLLLEGKE

-36 GRFRPYL
+36 GKFRPYL
-43 WCAVSGILLLLEC
+43 WCAVSCVLLLLEC
-56 GGLLGMAVSGWCLPA
+56 GGLLGIAVSGWNMPA
-71 DPIWWIPALILS
+71 DPLWWMPALILS
-83 CLLFTGFYRWDKLEG
+83 CLLFTVFYRWDKLEG

-106 FTLVYASVLFLTQD
+106 FVLVYAVVLFLTQN

-139 QYRSSVEL
+139 QYHSSVEF
-147 FSVSGSASDLN
+147 FSVSGRVADLN
-158 VFLAELTVLLAFVL
+158 LFLAELTVLLAFVL
-172 GAVTVWRPDALVLA
+172 GAVVVWRSDALVLA
-186 VIEFPLLAVFFL
+186 LIEFPLLAVFFL
-198 FACSPSILPLF
+198 FAGSPSILPLF

-214 ALGVLAA
+214 TLGVLAA
-221 SRSWRRRS
+221 SRSWQRRS
-229 LWGGDGSEQRRRN
+229 LWGEDGSEQRRRN

-251 KVLLVVG
+251 KVLLVAG

-263 LSISA
+263 LSIFA
-268 FYLVSPV
+268 FYLVRPA
-275 LSVQLEK
+275 LSLQLEK
-282 AESAA
+282 AEGTA

-293 IMEQLLGL
+293 IMEQLLGQ
-301 LPQTGAGSILMTAET
+301 LPQTGVGSILMTAET

-341 VTVSEQPAETVY
+341 VTVSEQPADTVY

-360 SYGSNRWQGP
+360 SYGSNRWQSP
-370 SEEHFKSAAMN
+370 SEERFKSAMMN
-381 WRTEDDPMLYIQ
+381 WHTEDDPTLYIQ
-393 NLPFLRTMYAQGS
+393 NLPFLRTMYAQEALS
-406 MSSGQDVADQPVTGE
+406 ADQP
-421 PASGQQAAEM
+421 AAAEM

-474 PFYAEADCSPVLE
+474 SFYTETDCRSILE
-487 AWDKNEE
+487 EWNKSEE
-494 NSSVLD
+494 NSSVLN
-500 RTEASYD
+500 RTEGSYD
-507 AYTQQR
+507 AYTQQW
-513 YLEVPDGLEDLQAV
+513 YLEVPDGLDDLQEV
-527 CAEQDFQW
+527 CDAQGFKW
-535 KDEDEWMKEQGLVP
+535 KEEDEWMKEQGLIP

-562 LNEHYTYDIHAGA
+562 LNEHYTYDIHAEA

-621 PAELFTAQPD
+621 PAQLFTAQPD
-631 GTYTAVLQAD
+631 GSYTAVLQAD

-646 AEVYEPGIGWKP
+646 VEVYEPEIGWKP
-658 VETTPGALGTKQ
+658 VETTPGALGMKQ

-676 TDQERKDPSAADESD
+676 TDQEREESTAENTPDDSRNSFMQRLLSA
-691 SIEPG
+691 
-696 LLQKLTAFLSEGNLS
+696 LTDGNLS
-711 SVIVLME
+711 SVILLME
-718 ISVLVLGAAG
+718 MTVIFAGAAVLV
-728 LISRRVMK
+728 IRRKMK
-736 RRIYLGKKKKAG
+736 RRLYLGKKKKAG
-748 VNENIRNVFCG
+748 TNENISNIFCG

-768 LPESV
+768 LPGDV

-778 DFCEKALQICAGSGR
+778 QFAGKAMRVCVGDGKSSGK
-793 SAGGAQQGCETVG
+793 SETVTQ
-806 RDEIAELYMLTLRA
+806 DEIVELYTLTLKA
-820 VYGREQCGGK
+820 VYDKGQCSEK
-830 ELIKARK
+830 ELIKSRK
-837 ISGKAAASAKR
+837 VFRKAAASVKR
-848 GLRPA
+848 NLRPE
-853 KRIRAFLWEGF
+853 KRIWAFLWEGF

>member
-1 MRRQRAAART
+1 
-11 ADKLHK
+11 
-17 ESAETMLLPEGKE
+17 MLLLEGKE

-36 GRFRPYL
+36 GKFRPYL
-43 WCAVSGILLLLEC
+43 WCGVSCVLLLLEC
-56 GGLLGMAVSGWCLPA
+56 GGLLGIAVSGWNMPA
-71 DPIWWIPALILS
+71 DPIWWMPALILS

-106 FTLVYASVLFLTQD
+106 FVLVYAVVLFLTQN

-139 QYRSSVEL
+139 QYHSSVEL
-147 FSVSGSASDLN
+147 FSVSGSAADLN
-158 VFLAELTVLLAFVL
+158 LFLAELTVLLAFVL
-172 GAVTVWRPDALVLA
+172 GTVVVWRPDALVLA

-198 FACSPSILPLF
+198 FAGSPSILPLF

-214 ALGVLAA
+214 TLGVLAA
-221 SRSWRRRS
+221 SRSYRRGA
-229 LWGGDGSEQRRRN
+229 LWGEQGSGQRRRN

-251 KVLLVVG
+251 KVLLVAG

-263 LSISA
+263 LSIFA
-268 FYLVSPV
+268 FYLVRPA

-282 AESAA
+282 AESTA

-293 IMEQLLGL
+293 IMERLLGL

-341 VTVSEQPAETVY
+341 VTVSGQPTDTVY

-360 SYGSNRWQGP
+360 SYGSNRWQSP
-370 SEEHFKSAAMN
+370 SEERFKSAAMN
-381 WRTEDDPMLYIQ
+381 WHTEDDPTLYIQ
-393 NLPFLRTMYAQGS
+393 NLPFLRTMYAQES
-406 MSSGQDVADQPVTGE
+406 MSSGHAALDQPAPGE
-421 PASGQQAAEM
+421 SASGRLAAEM

-474 PFYAEADCSPVLE
+474 SFYTEADCRSILE
-487 AWDKNEE
+487 AWNENEE
-494 NSSVLD
+494 NSGVLD
-500 RTEASYD
+500 RTEGAYD
-507 AYTQQR
+507 AYTQQW
-513 YLEVPDGLEDLQAV
+513 YLEVPDGLDDLQEV
-527 CAEQDFQW
+527 CDAQGFKW
-535 KDEDEWMKEQGLVP
+535 KEEDEWMKEQGLIP
-549 EELEKIENFVITY
+549 EELEEIENFVVTY
-562 LNEHYTYDIHAGA
+562 LNEHYTYDIHAEA

-621 PAELFTAQPD
+621 PAELFTAQSD
-631 GTYTAVLQAD
+631 GFYTAVLQAD

-646 AEVYEPGIGWKP
+646 VEVYEPGIGWKP

-676 TDQERKDPSAADESD
+676 TDQDREENTAENTLDDSQGSFLQRLLSA
-691 SIEPG
+691 
-696 LLQKLTAFLSEGNLS
+696 LTDGNLS
-711 SVIVLME
+711 SVILLME
-718 ISVLVLGAAG
+718 MTVIFAGAAA
-728 LISRRVMK
+728 LVIRRKMK
-736 RRIYLGKKKKAG
+736 RRLYLGKKKKAG
-748 VNENIRNVFCG
+748 TNENIRNIFCG

-768 LPESV
+768 LPGNV

-778 DFCEKALQICAGSGR
+778 QFAGKALQVCAGGGKSSGK
-793 SAGGAQQGCETVG
+793 SETVTQ
-806 RDEIAELYMLTLRA
+806 DEIEELYSLTLRA
-820 VYGREQCGGK
+820 VYNNEQCSDK
-830 ELIKARK
+830 ELIKSRN
-837 ISGKAAASAKR
+837 IFRKAAASVKR
-848 GLRPA
+848 NLRPA
-853 KRIRAFLWEGF
+853 KRIWAFLWEGF

>member
-1 MRRQRAAART
+1 MRRQGAAAQT

-17 ESAETMLLPEGKE
+17 ESAETMLLLEGKE

-36 GRFRPYL
+36 GKFRPYL
-43 WCAVSGILLLLEC
+43 WCAVSCVLLLLEC
-56 GGLLGMAVSGWCLPA
+56 GGLLGMAVSGWNMPA
-71 DPIWWIPALILS
+71 NPIWWMPALILS

-106 FTLVYASVLFLTQD
+106 FVLVYAVVLFLTQN

-139 QYRSSVEL
+139 QYHSSVEL

-158 VFLAELTVLLAFVL
+158 LFLAELTVLLVFVL
-172 GAVTVWRPDALVLA
+172 GAVVVWRPDALVLA
-186 VIEFPLLAVFFL
+186 VIEFPLLAVFFI
-198 FACSPSILPLF
+198 FAGSPSILPLF

-214 ALGVLAA
+214 TLGVLVA
-221 SRSWRRRS
+221 SRSWQRKS
-229 LWGGDGSEQRRRN
+229 LWGEDGSEQRRRN

-251 KVLLVVG
+251 KVLLVAG

-263 LSISA
+263 LSIFA
-268 FYLVSPV
+268 FYLVRPA
-275 LSVQLEK
+275 LSLQLEK
-282 AESAA
+282 AESTA

-341 VTVSEQPAETVY
+341 VTVSEQPADTVY

-360 SYGSNRWQGP
+360 SYGSNRWQSP
-370 SEEHFKSAAMN
+370 SEERFKSAAMN
-381 WRTEDDPMLYIQ
+381 WHTEDDPTLYIQ
-393 NLPFLRTMYAQGS
+393 NLPFLRTMYAQETLS
-406 MSSGQDVADQPVTGE
+406 ADQS
-421 PASGQQAAEM
+421 AAAEM
-431 TVERLNASSEYTYVP
+431 IVERLNASSEYTYVP

-474 PFYAEADCSPVLE
+474 SFYTEADCRSILE
-487 AWDKNEE
+487 EWNKNEE

-500 RTEASYD
+500 RTEGSYD
-507 AYTQQR
+507 AYTHQW
-513 YLEVPDGLEDLQAV
+513 YLEVPDGLDDLQEV
-527 CAEQDFQW
+527 CDAQGFKW
-535 KDEDEWMKEQGLVP
+535 KEEDEWMKEQGLIS
-549 EELEKIENFVITY
+549 EELEEIENFVITY
-562 LNEHYTYDIHAGA
+562 LNEHYTYDIHAEA
-575 VPEGEDFLRYFLE
+575 VPEGEDFLRYFLG

-631 GTYTAVLQAD
+631 GFYTAVLQAD

-646 AEVYEPGIGWKP
+646 VEVYEPEIGWKP
-658 VETTPGALGTKQ
+658 VETTPGALGMKQ

-676 TDQERKDPSAADESD
+676 TDQDRKDSSVADGADSAES
-691 SIEPG
+691 S
-696 LLQKLTAFLSEGNLS
+696 LLQKLMNFLSEDNLG

-718 ISVLVLGAAG
+718 MAVVILGTAG
-728 LISRRVMK
+728 IIGRRAIKRRV
-736 RRIYLGKKKKAG
+736 YLGKRKKAG
-748 VNENIRNVFCG
+748 TNENIRNVFCG

-778 DFCEKALQICAGSGR
+778 EFCRKALRVCAGGGKSSGK
-793 SAGGAQQGCETVG
+793 SETVTQ
-806 RDEIAELYMLTLRA
+806 DEIEALYSLTLRA
-820 VYGREQCGGK
+820 VYDKEQCSDK
-830 ELIKARK
+830 ELIKSRK
-837 ISGKAAASAKR
+837 IFRKAVTSVKR
-848 GLRPA
+848 NLRPA
-853 KRIRAFLWEGF
+853 KRIWAFLWEGF

>member
-1 MRRQRAAART
+1 
-11 ADKLHK
+11 
-17 ESAETMLLPEGKE
+17 MLLLEGKE

-36 GRFRPYL
+36 GKFRPYL
-43 WCAVSGILLLLEC
+43 WCGVSCVLLLLEC
-56 GGLLGMAVSGWCLPA
+56 GGLLGIAVSGWNMPA
-71 DPIWWIPALILS
+71 DPIWWMPALILS

-106 FTLVYASVLFLTQD
+106 FVLVYAVVLFLTQN

-139 QYRSSVEL
+139 QYHSSVEL
-147 FSVSGSASDLN
+147 FSVSGSAADLN
-158 VFLAELTVLLAFVL
+158 LFLAELTVLLAFVL
-172 GAVTVWRPDALVLA
+172 GAVVVWRPDALVLA

-198 FACSPSILPLF
+198 FAGSPSILPLF

-214 ALGVLAA
+214 TLGVLAA
-221 SRSWRRRS
+221 SRSYRRGA
-229 LWGGDGSEQRRRN
+229 LWGEQGSGQRRRN

-251 KVLLVVG
+251 KVLLVAG

-263 LSISA
+263 LSIFA
-268 FYLVSPV
+268 FYLVRPA

-282 AESAA
+282 AESTA

-293 IMEQLLGL
+293 IMERLLGL

-341 VTVSEQPAETVY
+341 VTVSGQPTDTVY

-360 SYGSNRWQGP
+360 SYGSNRWQSP
-370 SEEHFKSAAMN
+370 SEERFKSAAMN
-381 WRTEDDPMLYIQ
+381 WHTEDDPTLYIQ
-393 NLPFLRTMYAQGS
+393 NLPFLRTMYAQEALS
-406 MSSGQDVADQPVTGE
+406 ADQPA
-421 PASGQQAAEM
+421 ASEM
-431 TVERLNASSEYTYVP
+431 TVEGMNASSEYTYVP

-474 PFYAEADCSPVLE
+474 SFYTEANCRSILE
-487 AWDKNEE
+487 EWNKSEE

-500 RTEASYD
+500 RTEGSYD
-507 AYTQQR
+507 AYTQQW
-513 YLEVPDGLEDLQAV
+513 YLEVPDGLDDLQEV
-527 CAEQDFQW
+527 CDAQGFKW
-535 KDEDEWMKEQGLVP
+535 KEEDEWMKEQGLIP

-562 LNEHYTYDIHAGA
+562 LNEHYTYDIHAEA

-631 GTYTAVLQAD
+631 GSYTAVLQAD

-646 AEVYEPGIGWKP
+646 VEVYEPEIGWKP
-658 VETTPGALGTKQ
+658 VETTPGALGMKQ

-676 TDQERKDPSAADESD
+676 TDQERKDSSAADGAD
-691 SIEPG
+691 SAEPG
-696 LLQKLTAFLSEGNLS
+696 LIQKLMAFLSEDNLG
-711 SVIVLME
+711 SVILLME
-718 ISVLVLGAAG
+718 MTVVILGTAG
-728 LISRRVMK
+728 LIVRRVIK
-736 RRIYLGKKKKAG
+736 RRVYLGKRKKAG
-748 VNENIRNVFCG
+748 TNENIRNVFRG

-768 LPESV
+768 MSESV

-778 DFCEKALQICAGSGR
+778 QFARKALRVCAGGGKSSGK
-793 SAGGAQQGCETVG
+793 SETVTQ
-806 RDEIAELYMLTLRA
+806 DEIEELYMMTLRA
-820 VYGREQCGGK
+820 VYGKEQCSDK
-830 ELIKARK
+830 ELIKSRK
-837 ISGKAAASAKR
+837 IFRKAAVSVKR
-848 GLRPA
+848 NLRPA
-853 KRIRAFLWEGF
+853 KRVWAFLWEGF

>member
-1 MRRQRAAART
+1 MRRQGAAAQT

-17 ESAETMLLPEGKE
+17 ESAETMLLLEGKE

-36 GRFRPYL
+36 GKFRPYL
-43 WCAVSGILLLLEC
+43 WCAVSCVLLLLEC
-56 GGLLGMAVSGWCLPA
+56 GGLLGMAVSGWNMPA
-71 DPIWWIPALILS
+71 DSIWWMPALILS
-83 CLLFTGFYRWDKLEG
+83 CLLFTGFYRRDKLEG

-106 FTLVYASVLFLTQD
+106 FVLVYAVVLFLTQN

-139 QYRSSVEL
+139 QYHSSVEL
-147 FSVSGSASDLN
+147 FSVSGSAADLN
-158 VFLAELTVLLAFVL
+158 LFLAELTVLLAFVL
-172 GAVTVWRPDALVLA
+172 GAVVVWRPDALVLA
-186 VIEFPLLAVFFL
+186 VIEFPLLAVFFI
-198 FACSPSILPLF
+198 FAGSPSILPLF

-214 ALGVLAA
+214 TLGVLVA
-221 SRSWRRRS
+221 SRSWQRKS
-229 LWGGDGSEQRRRN
+229 LWGEAGSEQRRRN

-251 KVLLVVG
+251 KVLLVAG

-263 LSISA
+263 LSIFA
-268 FYLVSPV
+268 FYLVRPA
-275 LSVQLEK
+275 LSLQLEK
-282 AESAA
+282 AESTA

-341 VTVSEQPAETVY
+341 VTVSEQPADTVY

-360 SYGSNRWQGP
+360 SYGSNRWQSP
-370 SEEHFKSAAMN
+370 SEERFKSAAMN
-381 WRTEDDPMLYIQ
+381 WHTEDDPTLYIQ
-393 NLPFLRTMYAQGS
+393 NLPFLRTMYAQETLS
-406 MSSGQDVADQPVTGE
+406 ADQP
-421 PASGQQAAEM
+421 AAAEM
-431 TVERLNASSEYTYVP
+431 IVERLNASSEYTYVP

-474 PFYAEADCSPVLE
+474 SFYTEADCRSILE
-487 AWDKNEE
+487 AWNENEE
-494 NSSVLD
+494 NSGVLD
-500 RTEASYD
+500 RTEGAYD
-507 AYTQQR
+507 AYTQQW
-513 YLEVPDGLEDLQAV
+513 YLEVPDGLDDLQEV
-527 CAEQDFQW
+527 CDAQGFKW
-535 KDEDEWMKEQGLVP
+535 KEEDEWMKEQGLIP
-549 EELEKIENFVITY
+549 EELEEIENFVVTY
-562 LNEHYTYDIHAGA
+562 LNEHYTYDIHAEA

-621 PAELFTAQPD
+621 PAELFTAQSD
-631 GTYTAVLQAD
+631 GFYTAVLQAD

-646 AEVYEPGIGWKP
+646 VEVYEPGIGWKP

-676 TDQERKDPSAADESD
+676 TDQDREDSSVADGADSAES
-691 SIEPG
+691 S
-696 LLQKLTAFLSEGNLS
+696 LLQKLMNFLSEDNLG

-718 ISVLVLGAAG
+718 MAVVILGTAG
-728 LISRRVMK
+728 IIGRRAIKRRV
-736 RRIYLGKKKKAG
+736 YLGKRKKAG
-748 VNENIRNVFCG
+748 TNENIRNVFCG

-778 DFCEKALQICAGSGR
+778 EFCRKALRVCAGGGKSSGK
-793 SAGGAQQGCETVG
+793 SETVTQ
-806 RDEIAELYMLTLRA
+806 DEIEALYSLTLRA
-820 VYGREQCGGK
+820 VYDKEQCSDK
-830 ELIKARK
+830 ELIKSRK
-837 ISGKAAASAKR
+837 IFRKAVTSVKR
-848 GLRPA
+848 NLRPA
-853 KRIRAFLWEGF
+853 KRIWAFLWEGF

>member
-1 MRRQRAAART
+1 
-11 ADKLHK
+11 
-17 ESAETMLLPEGKE
+17 MLMLEGKE

-36 GRFRPYL
+36 GKFRPYL
-43 WCAVSGILLLLEC
+43 WCAVSCILLLLEC
-56 GGLLGMAVSGWCLPA
+56 GGLLGIAVSGWNMPA
-71 DPIWWIPALILS
+71 DPIWWMPALILS

-106 FTLVYASVLFLTQD
+106 FVLVYAVVLFLTQN

-139 QYRSSVEL
+139 QYHSSVEL
-147 FSVSGSASDLN
+147 FSVSGSAADLN
-158 VFLAELTVLLAFVL
+158 LFLAELTVLFAFVL
-172 GAVTVWRPDALVLA
+172 GAVIVWRPDALVLA

-198 FACSPSILPLF
+198 FAGSPSILPLF

-214 ALGVLAA
+214 TLGVLAA
-221 SRSWRRRS
+221 SRSWQRRS
-229 LWGGDGSEQRRRN
+229 LWGEDGSEQRRRN

-251 KVLLVVG
+251 KVLLVAG

-263 LSISA
+263 LSIFA
-268 FYLVSPV
+268 FYLVRPA
-275 LSVQLEK
+275 LSLQLEK
-282 AESAA
+282 AESTA

-341 VTVSEQPAETVY
+341 VTVSEQPADTVY

-360 SYGSNRWQGP
+360 SYGSNRWQAP
-370 SEEHFKSAAMN
+370 SEERFKSAAMN
-381 WRTEDDPMLYIQ
+381 WHTKDDPTLYIQ
-393 NLPFLRTMYAQGS
+393 NLPFLRTMYAQEALS
-406 MSSGQDVADQPVTGE
+406 ADQPA
-421 PASGQQAAEM
+421 ASEM
-431 TVERLNASSEYTYVP
+431 TVEGMNASSEYTYVP

-453 YYELSGGDGAVLGQ
+453 YYELSGGDSAVLGQ

-474 PFYAEADCSPVLE
+474 SFYTETDCRSILE
-487 AWDKNEE
+487 AWNENEE

-500 RTEASYD
+500 RTEGSYD
-507 AYTQQR
+507 AYTQQW
-513 YLEVPDGLEDLQAV
+513 YLEVPDGLDDLQEV
-527 CAEQDFQW
+527 CDAQGFKW
-535 KDEDEWMKEQGLVP
+535 KEEDEWMKEQGLIP

-562 LNEHYTYDIHAGA
+562 LNEHYTYDIHAEA

-631 GTYTAVLQAD
+631 GSYTAVLQAD

-646 AEVYEPGIGWKP
+646 VEVYEPEIGWKP
-658 VETTPGALGTKQ
+658 VETTPGALGMKQ

-676 TDQERKDPSAADESD
+676 TDQERKDSSAADGAD
-691 SIEPG
+691 SAEPG
-696 LLQKLTAFLSEGNLS
+696 LIQKLMAFLSEDNLG
-711 SVIVLME
+711 SVILLME
-718 ISVLVLGAAG
+718 MTVVILGTAG
-728 LISRRVMK
+728 LIVRRVIK
-736 RRIYLGKKKKAG
+736 RRVYLGKRKKAG
-748 VNENIRNVFCG
+748 TNENIRNVFRG

-768 LPESV
+768 MSESV

-778 DFCEKALQICAGSGR
+778 QFARKALRVCAGGGKSSGK
-793 SAGGAQQGCETVG
+793 SETVTQ
-806 RDEIAELYMLTLRA
+806 DEIEELYMMTLRA
-820 VYGREQCGGK
+820 VYGKEQCSDK
-830 ELIKARK
+830 ELIKSRK
-837 ISGKAAASAKR
+837 IFRKAAVSVKR
-848 GLRPA
+848 NLRPA
-853 KRIRAFLWEGF
+853 KRVWAFLWEGF